1 MEAKKQAFIAKLH
14 ELFQINNGL
23 DFGIYRIINEKKSD
37 IETYINNT
45 LPNKINKFLADL
57 QTVSVDNTAKINEL
71 ETKIKTLEELGGG
84 NADAVNKIADIKK
97 EIAQLQQA
105 SLSGN
110 TEEEIYDKLLT
121 FFSRYYDEGD
131 FISQRRYK
139 DGVYA
144 VPYSG
149 EEVKLHWANN
159 DQYYIK
165 TGENFK
171 DYTFNIEDNFN
182 ITFILTDAEIERDNN
197 KSDDKKV
204 YVLAEPSEDYEKP
217 IYVLENEDTTKAE
230 LFIRLSYRYGKD
242 IKQKESSE
250 AIINAVKQL
259 ENDNEISSNIKSK
272 IKNLFK
278 SRDEKDKNKESH
290 LEYHLNKYIAKN
302 SFDFFIHK
310 DLKKFLMQEL
320 DFYIKNEVIYL
331 QDLYGSIDSSDI
343 LIMNVKKAGVIQNIG
358 SEIITFLA
366 QLEDFQK
373 ELYLKKKFVTETNYC
388 ITLDKINEKYYDE
401 IIANKAQLE
410 EWKKLFAIDEIEGD
424 LHTKAFSDP
433 LSKDFLK
440 ENKYLVLDTAF
451 FSEEFKE
458 KIIAD
463 IENLDENIDGLLIHG
478 DNFQALNLMQEKYKE
493 QVQCVYI
500 DPPYNT
506 DNNDFNYK
514 DNYKHSSWLAMMNDR
529 LAKMK
534 QLMNDES
541 AFFSS
546 IDDNEV
552 SNLKILLSN
561 IFGSNNFLNTISVK
575 MKNIAGASGGGED
588 KKIKKNIEYLHVFT
602 NRYELFKPFKNIA
615 TYTVLSELLEY
626 YRENNI
632 SWKYTSILLNQ
643 GTKKYLCS
651 AFDSSGN
658 TIKIYEH
665 QNFIIESVNSLCKKE
680 CSSEYEIYKK
690 YYKQIFTTVLPQS
703 SIRPRV
709 IKAIS
714 ELGHSGEL
722 FSIEYIPKSGR
733 NKGNVYQQYYKGSKL
748 RLFAWLNDVTEMID
762 NDLYKKDI
770 QGTLWDFTGNI
781 NNLTK
786 EGDVYFPNGKK
797 PLSLVKRI
805 VEMQTLYD
813 SLILDFFAGSG
824 TTGHAVINL
833 NREDNGKRKYILV
846 EMGEYFDTVT
856 KPRIEKVIYSKD
868 WKDGK
873 PVSREGSSHI
883 FKYIRLESYED
894 TLNNVEFSKS
904 FDIDD
909 FLQNEYLTKYKI
921 KKETEGSSIYL
932 PAEVF
937 YNPFEF
943 QLKITRKNESRV
955 QKIDLIETFN
965 FLIGLKVNS
974 IYTKR
979 YNAEFKTMEHG
990 RLHADI
996 KLDNNGQY
1004 IFKIVEGSTL
1014 KGEKVLVIW
1023 RNIVGNINNNDDLNK
1038 NNAVLESVTL
1048 KNQIK
1053 PADSEYDI
1061 IYINCTNSLQ
1071 NFAKEG
1077 SYKVVLI
1084 EEVMKDKMFN
1094 GI

>member
-1 MEAKKQAFIAKLH
+1 MGAKQQAFIAKLH

-45 LPNKINKFLADL
+45 LPNKIDKFLKDL
-57 QTVSVDNTAKINEL
+57 QTVSADNTAKIKEL
-71 ETKIKTLEELGGG
+71 EIKIKTLEELGGG
-84 NADAVNKIADIKK
+84 NADAVKKIEDIKR
-97 EIAQLQQA
+97 EISQLQQA

-110 TEEEIYDKLLT
+110 IEEEIYDKLLT

-149 EEVKLHWANN
+149 EEVKLHWANH

-165 TGENFK
+165 TSENFK
-171 DYTFNIEDNFN
+171 DYTFNIEDDFN
-182 ITFILTDAEIERDNN
+182 VTFILTDAEIERDNN

-204 YVLAEPSEDYEKP
+204 YVLAEPSEEYEKP
-217 IYVLENEDTTKAE
+217 VYVLENEDKTQAE
-230 LFIRLSYRYGKD
+230 LFIRLSYKYGKD

-250 AIINAVKQL
+250 AIINEVKQL

-272 IKNLFK
+272 IGNLFK
-278 SRDEKDKNKESH
+278 SRNEQDKNKVSH

-331 QDLYGSIDSSDI
+331 QDLYGSKDNIKNLD
-343 LIMNVKKAGVIQNIG
+343 MYVKKASVIQNIG

-373 ELYLKKKFVTETNYC
+373 ALYLKKKFVTETNYC
-388 ITLDKINEKYYDE
+388 ITLDKIDKKYYDE
-401 IIANKAQLE
+401 IIANKAQIE
-410 EWKKLFAIDEIEGD
+410 EWKKLFAIDEIKSSTLTPAYDE
-424 LHTKAFSDP
+424 P
-433 LSKDFLK
+433 LSKEFLK
-440 ENKYLVLDTAF
+440 ENEQLVLDTAF

-506 DNNDFNYK
+506 ENRDFNYK
-514 DNYKHSSWLAMMNDR
+514 DNYKHSSWLAMMYDR
-529 LAKMK
+529 LEKVKELFNERSIIMTSISDVELHTLRSLMDKIFNENNFIADIIWNSTKSVTNTALISLAHTYNCVYANNK
-534 QLMNDES
+534 QYYVKHRNEFRLEENGEGFSNPDNDPRGPWKADPFQVGGWRPNQQYEIINPNTKEIYLPNEGCS
-541 AFFSS
+541 WKN
-546 IDDNEV
+546 DYEKYQELLKDNRIVFGVHGEAGPQRKRFLSEAIERGKV
-552 SNLKILLSN
+552 TTTLWNDIETTTNATTLLKN
-561 IFGSNNFLNTISVK
+561 IFNLSVFNN
-575 MKNIAGASGGGED
+575 
-588 KKIKKNIEYLHVFT
+588 
-602 NRYELFKPFKNIA
+602 P
-615 TYTVLSELLEY
+615 
-626 YRENNI
+626 
-632 SWKYTSILLNQ
+632 
-643 GTKKYLCS
+643 
-651 AFDSSGN
+651 
-658 TIKIYEH
+658 
-665 QNFIIESVNSLCKKE
+665 
-680 CSSEYEIYKK
+680 
-690 YYKQIFTTVLPQS
+690 
-703 SIRPRV
+703 
-709 IKAIS
+709 
-714 ELGHSGEL
+714 
-722 FSIEYIPKSGR
+722 
-733 NKGNVYQQYYKGSKL
+733 
-748 RLFAWLNDVTEMID
+748 
-762 NDLYKKDI
+762 
-770 QGTLWDFTGNI
+770 
-781 NNLTK
+781 
-786 EGDVYFPNGKK
+786 K
-797 PLSLVKRI
+797 PLSLINRF
-805 VEMQTLYD
+805 MQLSSD
-813 SLILDFFAGSG
+813 SSSLILDFFAGSG

-873 PVSREGSSHI
+873 PVSRDGSSHI

-894 TLNNVEFSKS
+894 TLNNVEFSKPLVV
-904 FDIDD
+904 DD

-921 KKETEGSSIYL
+921 SKEAEGSKIYL
-932 PAEVF
+932 PVEAI

-965 FLIGLKVNS
+965 FLTGLQVNN
-974 IYTKR
+974 IYTKK
-979 YNAEFKTMEHG
+979 YNAEFKTTDTG
-990 RLHADI
+990 RLEAKI
-996 KLDNNGQY
+996 KLDDNGAY

-1023 RNIVGNINNNDDLNK
+1023 RNIVGDISKNEDINK

-1077 SYKVVLI
+1077 SYKVALI

>member
-1 MEAKKQAFIAKLH
+1 MGVKQQAFIEKLH

-37 IETYINNT
+37 IENYINNT
-45 LPNKINKFLADL
+45 LPNKINKFLVDL
-57 QTVSVDNTAKINEL
+57 QTVSIDNTAKINEL

-97 EIAQLQQA
+97 EISQLQQA

-204 YVLAEPSEDYEKP
+204 YVLAEPSEEYEKP
-217 IYVLENEDTTKAE
+217 IYILENEDKTQAE
-230 LFIRLSYRYGKD
+230 FFIRLSYRKKHGKD
-242 IKQKESSE
+242 DTQSKSN
-250 AIINAVKQL
+250 IIIIDNIKQL
-259 ENDNEISSNIKSK
+259 ENNNEISSHIKSK
-272 IKNLFK
+272 IGNLFK
-278 SRDEKDKNKESH
+278 IRNEQDKDKDIYTKSH
-290 LEYHLNKYIAKN
+290 IGYHLNKYIAKN

-331 QDLYGSIDSSDI
+331 QDLYGSKDNIKNLD
-343 LIMNVKKAGVIQNIG
+343 MYVKKASVIQNIG

-401 IIANKAQLE
+401 IIANQAQIE
-410 EWKKLFAIDEIEGD
+410 EWKKLFAIDEIKGD
-424 LHTKAFSDP
+424 LHTKEYSEP
-433 LSKDFLK
+433 LSKEFLQ
-440 ENKYLVLDTAF
+440 ENEYLVLDTAF

-506 DNNDFNYK
+506 KNRDFNYK
-514 DNYKHSSWLAMMNDR
+514 DNYKHSSWLAMMYDR
-529 LAKMK
+529 LEKMK
-534 QLMNDES
+534 PLMNDD
-541 AFFSS
+541 AVFFSS
-546 IDDNEV
+546 IDDNELDVFKQILHKFLMEENFIAQFPWRKRTAKSDVPFGV
-552 SNLKILLSN
+552 SQDYEWILSYAVSKIFKAG
-561 IFGSNNFLNTISVK
+561 IFGKPRKYYETPDFPNRPWRIHELTTHRTSTERPKSFFTIINPKTNEEYPANPNATWRITEETFPKYMSENRIVFPGDYSFLNISKPVMRYWKDDDMKKAGDDFGKVAVSTKLPDTVGMSKDGTQEMVKLFNDKRFSFPKATSLIQFLVNISV
-575 MKNIAGASGGGED
+575 
-588 KKIKKNIEYLHVFT
+588 
-602 NRYELFKPFKNIA
+602 
-615 TYTVLSELLEY
+615 
-626 YRENNI
+626 NN
-632 SWKYTSILLNQ
+632 TD
-643 GTKKYLCS
+643 T
-651 AFDSSGN
+651 
-658 TIKIYEH
+658 
-665 QNFIIESVNSLCKKE
+665 
-680 CSSEYEIYKK
+680 
-690 YYKQIFTTVLPQS
+690 
-703 SIRPRV
+703 
-709 IKAIS
+709 
-714 ELGHSGEL
+714 
-722 FSIEYIPKSGR
+722 
-733 NKGNVYQQYYKGSKL
+733 
-748 RLFAWLNDVTEMID
+748 
-762 NDLYKKDI
+762 
-770 QGTLWDFTGNI
+770 
-781 NNLTK
+781 
-786 EGDVYFPNGKK
+786 
-797 PLSLVKRI
+797 
-805 VEMQTLYD
+805 
-813 SLILDFFAGSG
+813 ILDFFAGSG

-894 TLNNVEFSKS
+894 TLNNVEFSKPLV
-904 FDIDD
+904 IDD

-921 KKETEGSSIYL
+921 SKEAEGSKIYL
-932 PAEVF
+932 PAEIF

-943 QLKITRKNESRV
+943 QLKITRKNESRE

-965 FLIGLKVNS
+965 FLIGLHVNN
-974 IYTKR
+974 IYTKK
-979 YNAEFKTMEHG
+979 YNAEFKTIEHG
-990 RLHADI
+990 RLQADI
-996 KLDNNGQY
+996 KPDNNGQY

-1014 KGEKVLVIW
+1014 KREKVLVIW
-1023 RNIVGNINNNDDLNK
+1023 RNIVGDINNNDDINQ

-1077 SYKVVLI
+1077 SYKVALI

>member
-37 IETYINNT
+37 IETYIKKT
-45 LPNKINKFLADL
+45 LPEKISEFLAKLEETSPDNKNEIKKLEDEISAFEKLGNNAEALKQIEINRNKI
-57 QTVSVDNTAKINEL
+57 S
-71 ETKIKTLEELGGG
+71 
-84 NADAVNKIADIKK
+84 
-97 EIAQLQQA
+97 QLQQA
-105 SLSGN
+105 SLNGN

-149 EEVKLHWANN
+149 EEVKLHWANH

-182 ITFILTDAEIERDNN
+182 VTFILTDAEIERDNN

-204 YVLAEPSEDYEKP
+204 YVLAEPSEEYEKP
-217 IYVLENEDTTKAE
+217 IYILENEEKTRAE
-230 LFIRLSYRYGKD
+230 LFIRLSYKYGND

-250 AIINAVKQL
+250 AILNEVKLL
-259 ENDNEISSNIKSK
+259 ENDNDISSNIKSK
-272 IKNLFK
+272 IGNLFK
-278 SRDEKDKNKESH
+278 SRDEKDKNKVSH

-331 QDLYGSIDSSDI
+331 QDLYGSKDNIKNLD
-343 LIMNVKKAGVIQNIG
+343 MYVKKASVIQNIG

-366 QLEDFQK
+366 QQEDFQK

-388 ITLDKINEKYYDE
+388 ITLDKIDEKYYDE
-401 IIANKAQLE
+401 IITNQAQIE
-410 EWKKLFAIDEIEGD
+410 EWKKLFAIDEIKGD
-424 LHTKAFSDP
+424 LHTKEYSEP
-433 LSKDFLK
+433 LTKEFLQ
-440 ENKYLVLDTAF
+440 ENEYLVLDTAF

-463 IENLDENIDGLLIHG
+463 IENLDEKIDGLLIHG

-500 DPPYNT
+500 DPPYNAKSSEIL
-506 DNNDFNYK
+506 YK
-514 DNYKHSSWLAMMNDR
+514 NTFKHSAWLSMMFERIILSQFLLNDNFLFITAIDENEQEKLGLLFDYIFYNNKKACISIVHNPR
-529 LAKMK
+529 GQQGKNVSYLH
-534 QLMNDES
+534 ES
-541 AFFSS
+541 AYFIYPNDSIKYISNFKRNEIDRRNLRDSGTES
-546 IDDNEV
+546 DRNDAATCFYPFIVKNMEIVGIGDVPEDDFHPEKSNIILNDGSIQIWPIDDRGNE
-552 SNLKILLSN
+552 
-561 IFGSNNFLNTISVK
+561 
-575 MKNIAGASGGGED
+575 
-588 KKIKKNIEYLHVFT
+588 KKW
-602 NRYELFKPFKNIA
+602 RY
-615 TYTVLSELLEY
+615 
-626 YRENNI
+626 
-632 SWKYTSILLNQ
+632 
-643 GTKKYLCS
+643 
-651 AFDSSGN
+651 
-658 TIKIYEH
+658 
-665 QNFIIESVNSLCKKE
+665 SVNSIQSILSKLEVRQVRNKMQIIFNQDMGVMK
-680 CSSEYEIYKK
+680 SSWTDAKYDASEYGTKLL
-690 YYKQIFTTVLPQS
+690 QNIFST
-703 SIRPRV
+703 
-709 IKAIS
+709 
-714 ELGHSGEL
+714 
-722 FSIEYIPKSGR
+722 EYANNYAKNLYPKSIYTVYDAIFAYNLSS
-733 NKGNVYQQYYKGSKL
+733 NKVI
-748 RLFAWLNDVTEMID
+748 T
-762 NDLYKKDI
+762 
-770 QGTLWDFTGNI
+770 
-781 NNLTK
+781 
-786 EGDVYFPNGKK
+786 
-797 PLSLVKRI
+797 
-805 VEMQTLYD
+805 
-813 SLILDFFAGSG
+813 ILDFFAGSG

-894 TLNNVEFSKS
+894 TLNNVEFSKPLVV
-904 FDIDD
+904 DD

-921 KKETEGSSIYL
+921 QKEAENSKIYL
-932 PAEVF
+932 PAEAI

-965 FLIGLKVNS
+965 FLIGLQVNN
-974 IYTKR
+974 IYTKK
-979 YNAEFKTMEHG
+979 YNALFKTIDTG

-1023 RNIVGNINNNDDLNK
+1023 RNIVGDINNNDDLNK

-1053 PADSEYDI
+1053 PADSEYDV

-1077 SYKVVLI
+1077 SYKVALI
-1084 EEVMKDKMFN
+1084 EEIMKDKMFSN
-1094 GI
+1094 I

>member
-1 MEAKKQAFIAKLH
+1 MGAKQQAFIEKLH

-37 IETYINNT
+37 IENYINNT
-45 LPNKINKFLADL
+45 LPNKINEFLKNM
-57 QTVSVDNTAKINEL
+57 QTVSVDNTAKIKEL
-71 ETKIKTLEELGGG
+71 ETKIKNYEELGKSEE
-84 NADAVNKIADIKK
+84 VLKKIDEVRNQIS
-97 EIAQLQQA
+97 QLQQA

-110 TEEEIYDKLLT
+110 TEEEMYDKLLT

-149 EEVKLHWANN
+149 EEVKLHWANH

-171 DYTFNIEDNFN
+171 DYTFNIEDDFN
-182 ITFILTDAEIERDNN
+182 VTFILTDAEIERDNN

-204 YVLAEPSEDYEKP
+204 YVLAEASEEYEKP
-217 IYVLENEDTTKAE
+217 IYVLENEEKTRAE

-242 IKQKESSE
+242 VKQKESSE

-259 ENDNEISSNIKSK
+259 ENNNEISSHINSK
-272 IKNLFK
+272 IGNLFK
-278 SRDEKDKNKESH
+278 IRNEQDKDKDIYTKSH
-290 LEYHLNKYIAKN
+290 IGYHLNKYIAKN

-331 QDLYGSIDSSDI
+331 QDLYGSKDNIKNLD
-343 LIMNVKKAGVIQNIG
+343 MYVKKASVIQNIG

-401 IIANKAQLE
+401 IIANQAQIE
-410 EWKKLFAIDEIEGD
+410 EWKKLFAIDEIE
-424 LHTKAFSDP
+424 LSTLTPAYSEPLTKE
-433 LSKDFLK
+433 FLK
-440 ENKYLVLDTAF
+440 ANEYLVLDTAF

-506 DNNDFNYK
+506 KASEIIYKNGYK
-514 DNYKHSSWLAMMNDR
+514 DSSWLSLIYTRMELLNKLLINSSIITVAIDHAELYNLGKLLDYIYSYDNR
-529 LAKMK
+529 IAVVTVQHNPKGRN
-534 QLMNDES
+534 QAE
-541 AFFSS
+541 FFSENTEYLLFYS
-546 IDDNEV
+546 NNKKYAVFNDVAIDDDVKETFIEQDNVGKYRWEPYIRARSSWSKINRPDNWYPIYV
-552 SNLKILLSN
+552 SKDLTVITTEFRDDYYE
-561 IFGSNNFLNTISVK
+561 IYPETNNGQFSW
-575 MKNIAGASGGGED
+575 KNIKD
-588 KKIKKNIEYLHVFT
+588 TFN
-602 NRYELFKPFKNIA
+602 
-615 TYTVLSELLEY
+615 
-626 YRENNI
+626 
-632 SWKYTSILLNQ
+632 LLNIDNYF
-643 GTKKYLCS
+643 KAVKE
-651 AFDSSGN
+651 DN
-658 TIKIYEH
+658 TIKIYHKYREN
-665 QNFIIESVNSLCKKE
+665 QVLKNLWID
-680 CSSEYEIYKK
+680 KK
-690 YYKQIFTTVLPQS
+690 YQSEFNGTNLLKNLFSGNDIFSYPKSLYAV
-703 SIRPRV
+703 IDV
-709 IKAIS
+709 IK
-714 ELGHSGEL
+714 
-722 FSIEYIPKSGR
+722 
-733 NKGNVYQQYYKGSKL
+733 
-748 RLFAWLNDVTEMID
+748 
-762 NDLYKKDI
+762 
-770 QGTLWDFTGNI
+770 
-781 NNLTK
+781 
-786 EGDVYFPNGKK
+786 
-797 PLSLVKRI
+797 LSSFKNS
-805 VEMQTLYD
+805 Y
-813 SLILDFFAGSG
+813 ILDFFAGSG

-894 TLNNVEFSKS
+894 TLNNVEFSKPLV
-904 FDIDD
+904 IDD
-909 FLQNEYLTKYKI
+909 FLENEYLIKYKI
-921 KKETEGSSIYL
+921 SKEAEGSKIYL
-932 PAEVF
+932 PVEAI

-943 QLKITRKNESRV
+943 YLKITRKNESRE

-965 FLIGLKVNS
+965 FLTGLQVNN
-974 IYTKR
+974 IYTKK
-979 YNAEFKTMEHG
+979 YNAEFKTTDTG
-990 RLHADI
+990 RLEAKI
-996 KLDNNGQY
+996 KLDDNGAY
-1004 IFKIVEGSTL
+1004 IFKIVEGVTL

-1023 RNIVGNINNNDDLNK
+1023 RNIVGDINNNDDINQ

-1077 SYKVVLI
+1077 SYKVALI

>member
-97 EIAQLQQA
+97 EISQLQQA

-204 YVLAEPSEDYEKP
+204 YVLAEPSEEYEKP
-217 IYVLENEDTTKAE
+217 IYILENEDKTQAE
-230 LFIRLSYRYGKD
+230 LFIRLSYRKKHGKD
-242 IKQKESSE
+242 DTQSKSN
-250 AIINAVKQL
+250 IIIIDNIKQL

-272 IKNLFK
+272 IGNLFK
-278 SRDEKDKNKESH
+278 IRNEQNKDKDIYTKSH
-290 LEYHLNKYIAKN
+290 IGYHLNKFIAKN

-331 QDLYGSIDSSDI
+331 QDLYGSMDNIKTLD
-343 LIMNVKKAGVIQNIG
+343 MYVKKASVIQNIG

-373 ELYLKKKFVTETNYC
+373 ALYLKKKFVTETNYC
-388 ITLDKINEKYYDE
+388 ITLDKIDEKYYDE
-401 IIANKAQLE
+401 IIANQAQIE

-506 DNNDFNYK
+506 ENRDFNYK
-514 DNYKHSSWLAMMNDR
+514 DNYKHSSWLAMMYDR
-529 LAKMK
+529 LEKMK
-534 QLMNDES
+534 QLMNDK
-541 AFFSS
+541 AVFFSS
-546 IDDNEV
+546 IDDNEL
-552 SNLKILLSN
+552 SNLRKVGDTIFGEQSFVTSFLWTKTATPPGLSN
-561 IFGSNNFLNTISVK
+561 KCRKTVEFIECYESKLTNNRFFGSLLDGGDAPLLNTGNPIKELNFPKNSVKFIFLND
-575 MKNIAGASGGGED
+575 G
-588 KKIKKNIEYLHVFT
+588 
-602 NRYELFKPFKNIA
+602 
-615 TYTVLSELLEY
+615 
-626 YRENNI
+626 
-632 SWKYTSILLNQ
+632 
-643 GTKKYLCS
+643 
-651 AFDSSGN
+651 
-658 TIKIYEH
+658 
-665 QNFIIESVNSLCKKE
+665 II
-680 CSSEYEIYKK
+680 
-690 YYKQIFTTVLPQS
+690 
-703 SIRPRV
+703 
-709 IKAIS
+709 
-714 ELGHSGEL
+714 
-722 FSIEYIPKSGR
+722 
-733 NKGNVYQQYYKGSKL
+733 NKGNYEKVQLLDDVVLVDGYNYNSFRMSGEFKWSQPYLDNEVKL
-748 RLFAWLNDVTEMID
+748 GTYFIIKTNKMSIRFQRPINECSFKTPNNSLNIELERSVGI
-762 NDLYKKDI
+762 
-770 QGTLWDFTGNI
+770 GTNESAL
-781 NNLTK
+781 K
-786 EGDVYFPNGKK
+786 E
-797 PLSLVKRI
+797 
-805 VEMQTLYD
+805 LYD
-813 SLILDFFAGSG
+813 LKLHQDFSYPKPISLIKYLINMNTYIFSSSLILDFFAGSG

-894 TLNNVEFSKS
+894 TLNNVEFSKPLVV
-904 FDIDD
+904 DD

-921 KKETEGSSIYL
+921 QKEAENSKIYL

-965 FLIGLKVNS
+965 FLIGLQVNN
-974 IYTKR
+974 IYTKK
-979 YNAEFKTMEHG
+979 YNAEFKTIDTG
-990 RLHADI
+990 RLQADI
-996 KLDNNGQY
+996 KPDNNGQY

-1014 KGEKVLVIW
+1014 KREKVLVIW
-1023 RNIVGNINNNDDLNK
+1023 RNIVGDINNNDDLNK

-1077 SYKVVLI
+1077 SYKVALI

>member
-1 MEAKKQAFIAKLH
+1 MGAKQQAFIEKLH

-37 IETYINNT
+37 IENYINNT
-45 LPNKINKFLADL
+45 LPNKINEFLKSM
-57 QTVSVDNTAKINEL
+57 QTVSVDNTAKIKEL

-84 NADAVNKIADIKK
+84 NLDAVKKIEDIKS
-97 EIAQLQQA
+97 EISQLQQA

-149 EEVKLHWANN
+149 EEVKLHWANH

-182 ITFILTDAEIERDNN
+182 VTFILTDAEIERDNN

-204 YVLAEPSEDYEKP
+204 YVLAEASEEYEKP
-217 IYVLENEDTTKAE
+217 IYVLENEEKTRAE

-242 IKQKESSE
+242 VKQKESSE
-250 AIINAVKQL
+250 AIINTVKQL
-259 ENDNEISSNIKSK
+259 ENNNEISSHIKSK
-272 IKNLFK
+272 IGNLFEI
-278 SRDEKDKNKESH
+278 RNEQDKDKDIYTKSH
-290 LEYHLNKYIAKN
+290 IGYHLNKYIAKN

-331 QDLYGSIDSSDI
+331 QDLYGSMDNSSN
-343 LIMNVKKAGVIQNIG
+343 LVMNVKKASVIQNIG

-373 ELYLKKKFVTETNYC
+373 TLYLKKKFVTETNYC
-388 ITLDKINEKYYDE
+388 ITLDKIDKEYYKE
-401 IIANKAQLE
+401 IIENKAQIE
-410 EWKKLFAIDEIEGD
+410 EWKKLFAIDEIKGD
-424 LHTKAFSDP
+424 LHTKEYSEP
-433 LSKDFLK
+433 LTKEFLQ
-440 ENKYLVLDTAF
+440 ENEYLVLDTAF

-506 DNNDFNYK
+506 KNRDFNYK
-514 DNYKHSSWLAMMNDR
+514 DNYKHSSWLAMMYDR
-529 LAKMK
+529 LEKMK
-534 QLMNDES
+534 PLMNDE
-541 AFFSS
+541 AVFFSS
-546 IDDNEV
+546 IDDNELDFFKQILRKSFMEENFV
-552 SNLKILLSN
+552 AEFIWNSKQGIVGTSSNISKNHEYILCSAKNIINLNFAKITKYNNERKENLRQWGQADRRIDRPSMFYPIKMDDIEIFPIKEDGSEGRWRVGKETAVELLKNNELVYECKNNQYNIYRIFKENYTLIPYSTLLSN
-561 IFGSNNFLNTISVK
+561 IDTTAI
-575 MKNIAGASGGGED
+575 
-588 KKIKKNIEYLHVFT
+588 
-602 NRYELFKPFKNIA
+602 
-615 TYTVLSELLEY
+615 
-626 YRENNI
+626 
-632 SWKYTSILLNQ
+632 
-643 GTKKYLCS
+643 GTKTLKQLFNQSLFDYSKPASLID
-651 AFDSSGN
+651 FFLKLVNDSS
-658 TIKIYEH
+658 
-665 QNFIIESVNSLCKKE
+665 
-680 CSSEYEIYKK
+680 
-690 YYKQIFTTVLPQS
+690 
-703 SIRPRV
+703 
-709 IKAIS
+709 
-714 ELGHSGEL
+714 
-722 FSIEYIPKSGR
+722 
-733 NKGNVYQQYYKGSKL
+733 
-748 RLFAWLNDVTEMID
+748 
-762 NDLYKKDI
+762 
-770 QGTLWDFTGNI
+770 
-781 NNLTK
+781 
-786 EGDVYFPNGKK
+786 
-797 PLSLVKRI
+797 
-805 VEMQTLYD
+805 

-833 NREDNGKRKYILV
+833 NREDKENGKRKYILV

-894 TLNNVEFSKS
+894 TLNNVEFSKPLV
-904 FDIDD
+904 IDD
-909 FLQNEYLTKYKI
+909 FLENEYLTKYKI
-921 KKETEGSSIYL
+921 SKEAEGSKIYL
-932 PAEVF
+932 PAEIF

-943 QLKITRKNESRV
+943 HLKITRKNESRE

-965 FLIGLKVNS
+965 FLIGLHVNN
-974 IYTKR
+974 IYTKK

-990 RLHADI
+990 RLQADI
-996 KLDNNGQY
+996 TLNDNGQY
-1004 IFKIVEGSTL
+1004 IFKIVEGVTL

-1023 RNIVGNINNNDDLNK
+1023 RNIVGDINNNDDINQ

-1077 SYKVVLI
+1077 SYKVALI

>member
-97 EIAQLQQA
+97 EISQLQQA
-105 SLSGN
+105 SLNGN

-149 EEVKLHWANN
+149 EEVKLHWANH

-165 TGENFK
+165 SSENYR
-171 DYTFNIEDNFN
+171 DYSFDLNSCSVIFL
-182 ITFILTDAEIERDNN
+182 LTDAEVERDNN
-197 KSDDKKV
+197 KESKKKV
-204 YVLAEPSEDYEKP
+204 YVLIDENQDTNLKP
-217 IYVLENEDTTKAE
+217 IELIESIEEYIDENNEKHEKKKLTLIVRFVHKTQSDM
-230 LFIRLSYRYGKD
+230 D
-242 IKQKESSE
+242 QKK
-250 AIINAVKQL
+250 INA
-259 ENDNEISSNIKSK
+259 NIIQNIGSF
-272 IKNLFK
+272 IEHLGLSESEQSILAKN
-278 SRDEKDKNKESH
+278 
-290 LEYHLNKYIAKN
+290 LNKYIQINKA
-302 SFDFFIHK
+302 DFFIHK

-331 QDLYGSIDSSDI
+331 QDLYGSMDNIKTLD
-343 LIMNVKKAGVIQNIG
+343 MYVKKASVIQNIG

-373 ELYLKKKFVTETNYC
+373 ALYLKKKFVTETNYC
-388 ITLDKINEKYYDE
+388 ITLDKIDEKYYDE
-401 IIANKAQLE
+401 IIANQAQIE
-410 EWKKLFAIDEIEGD
+410 EWKKLFAIDEIKGD
-424 LHTKAFSDP
+424 LHTKEYSEP
-433 LSKDFLK
+433 LTKEFLQ
-440 ENKYLVLDTAF
+440 ENEYLVLDTAF

-463 IENLDENIDGLLIHG
+463 IENLDEKIDGLLIHG

-506 DNNDFNYK
+506 KNRDFNYK
-514 DNYKHSSWLAMMNDR
+514 DNYKHSSWLAMMYDR
-529 LAKMK
+529 LEKMK
-534 QLMNDES
+534 KLLNDKGV
-541 AFFSS
+541 FFSS
-546 IDDNEV
+546 IDEYEV
-552 SNLKILLSN
+552 INLGQLMS
-561 IFGSNNFLNTISVK
+561 FVFL
-575 MKNIAGASGGGED
+575 
-588 KKIKKNIEYLHVFT
+588 
-602 NRYELFKPFKNIA
+602 
-615 TYTVLSELLEY
+615 
-626 YRENNI
+626 ENNI
-632 SWKYTSILLNQ
+632 DILIWRKTGRQSNTKVIKRIKNTHEYVMLAYNNKEQTLFNKMKLLPDWKREKNNADNDPRGNWESGIICKNEDKSDKESENYYSIILPSGRTL
-643 GTKKYLCS
+643 TREFYFSKKEFEQKNIDGRIYYPRYGDGIPRLKIFENEEQEYY
-651 AFDSSGN
+651 FDSIMDRMGVFSDA
-658 TIKIYEH
+658 K
-665 QNFIIESVNSLCKKE
+665 Q
-680 CSSEYEIYKK
+680 EINNV
-690 YYKQIFTTVLPQS
+690 FND
-703 SIRPRV
+703 
-709 IKAIS
+709 
-714 ELGHSGEL
+714 EL
-722 FSIEYIPKSGR
+722 FDTPKLI
-733 NKGNVYQQYYKGSKL
+733 K
-748 RLFAWLNDVTEMID
+748 MIKE
-762 NDLYKKDI
+762 LVRI
-770 QGTLWDFTGNI
+770 SC
-781 NNLTK
+781 NNT
-786 EGDVYFPNGKK
+786 
-797 PLSLVKRI
+797 
-805 VEMQTLYD
+805 

-894 TLNNVEFSKS
+894 TLNNVEFSKPLVV
-904 FDIDD
+904 DD

-921 KKETEGSSIYL
+921 QKEAENSKIYL
-932 PAEVF
+932 PAEAI

-965 FLIGLKVNS
+965 FLIGLQVNN
-974 IYTKR
+974 IYTKK

-990 RLHADI
+990 RLQADI
-996 KLDNNGQY
+996 KPDNNGQY

-1014 KGEKVLVIW
+1014 KREKVLVIW

-1077 SYKVVLI
+1077 SYKVALI

>member
-1 MEAKKQAFIAKLH
+1 MGAKQQAFIEKLH

-37 IETYINNT
+37 IENYINNT
-45 LPNKINKFLADL
+45 LPNKINEFLKNM
-57 QTVSVDNTAKINEL
+57 QTVSVDNTAKIKEL
-71 ETKIKTLEELGGG
+71 ETKIKNYEELGKSEE
-84 NADAVNKIADIKK
+84 VLKKIDEVRNQIS
-97 EIAQLQQA
+97 QLQQA

-110 TEEEIYDKLLT
+110 TEEEMYDKLLT

-149 EEVKLHWANN
+149 EEVKLHWANH

-171 DYTFNIEDNFN
+171 DYTFNIEDDFN
-182 ITFILTDAEIERDNN
+182 VTFILTDAEIERDNN

-204 YVLAEPSEDYEKP
+204 YVLAEASEEYEKP
-217 IYVLENEDTTKAE
+217 IYVLENEEKTRAE

-242 IKQKESSE
+242 VKQKESSE

-259 ENDNEISSNIKSK
+259 ENNNEISSHIKSK
-272 IKNLFK
+272 IGNLFK
-278 SRDEKDKNKESH
+278 IRNEQDKDKDIYTKSH
-290 LEYHLNKYIAKN
+290 IGYHLNKYIAKN

-331 QDLYGSIDSSDI
+331 QDLYGSKDNIKNLD
-343 LIMNVKKAGVIQNIG
+343 MYVKKASVIQNIG

-401 IIANKAQLE
+401 IIANQAQIE
-410 EWKKLFAIDEIEGD
+410 EWKKLFAIDEIE
-424 LHTKAFSDP
+424 LSTLTPAYSEPLTKE
-433 LSKDFLK
+433 FLK
-440 ENKYLVLDTAF
+440 ANEYLVLDTAF

-506 DNNDFNYK
+506 KASEIIYKNGYK
-514 DNYKHSSWLAMMNDR
+514 DSSWLSLIYTRMELLNKLLINSSIITVAIDHAELYNLGKLLDYIYSYDNR
-529 LAKMK
+529 IAVVTVQHNPKGRN
-534 QLMNDES
+534 QAE
-541 AFFSS
+541 FFSENTEYLLFYS
-546 IDDNEV
+546 NNKKYAVFNDVAIDDDVKETFIEQDNVGKYRWEPYIRARSSWSKINRPDNWYPIYV
-552 SNLKILLSN
+552 SKDLTVITTEFRDDYYE
-561 IFGSNNFLNTISVK
+561 IYPETNNGQFSW
-575 MKNIAGASGGGED
+575 KNIKD
-588 KKIKKNIEYLHVFT
+588 TFN
-602 NRYELFKPFKNIA
+602 
-615 TYTVLSELLEY
+615 
-626 YRENNI
+626 
-632 SWKYTSILLNQ
+632 LLNIDNYF
-643 GTKKYLCS
+643 KAVKE
-651 AFDSSGN
+651 DN
-658 TIKIYEH
+658 TIKIYHKYREN
-665 QNFIIESVNSLCKKE
+665 QVLKNLWID
-680 CSSEYEIYKK
+680 KK
-690 YYKQIFTTVLPQS
+690 YQSEFNGTNLLKNLFSGNDIFSYPKSLYAV
-703 SIRPRV
+703 IDV
-709 IKAIS
+709 IK
-714 ELGHSGEL
+714 
-722 FSIEYIPKSGR
+722 
-733 NKGNVYQQYYKGSKL
+733 
-748 RLFAWLNDVTEMID
+748 
-762 NDLYKKDI
+762 
-770 QGTLWDFTGNI
+770 
-781 NNLTK
+781 
-786 EGDVYFPNGKK
+786 
-797 PLSLVKRI
+797 LSSFKNS
-805 VEMQTLYD
+805 Y
-813 SLILDFFAGSG
+813 ILDFFAGSG

-894 TLNNVEFSKS
+894 TLNNVEFSKPLV
-904 FDIDD
+904 IDD

-921 KKETEGSSIYL
+921 QKETEGSSIYL
-932 PAEVF
+932 PAEIF

-943 QLKITRKNESRV
+943 QLKITRKNESRE

-965 FLIGLKVNS
+965 FLIGLHVNN
-974 IYTKR
+974 IYTKK

-990 RLHADI
+990 KLQADI
-996 KLDNNGQY
+996 KPDNTGQY
-1004 IFKIVEGSTL
+1004 IFKIVEGVTL

-1023 RNIVGNINNNDDLNK
+1023 RNIVGDINNNDDINQ

-1077 SYKVVLI
+1077 SYKVALI

>member
-1 MEAKKQAFIAKLH
+1 M
-14 ELFQINNGL
+14 
-23 DFGIYRIINEKKSD
+23 
-37 IETYINNT
+37 
-45 LPNKINKFLADL
+45 
-57 QTVSVDNTAKINEL
+57 
-71 ETKIKTLEELGGG
+71 
-84 NADAVNKIADIKK
+84 
-97 EIAQLQQA
+97 
-105 SLSGN
+105 
-110 TEEEIYDKLLT
+110 
-121 FFSRYYDEGD
+121 
-131 FISQRRYK
+131 
-139 DGVYA
+139 
-144 VPYSG
+144 PYSG
-149 EEVKLHWANN
+149 EEVKLHWANH

-165 TGENFK
+165 TSENFK

-182 ITFILTDAEIERDNN
+182 VTFILTDAEIERDNN

-204 YVLAEPSEDYEKP
+204 YVLAEPSEEYEKP
-217 IYVLENEDTTKAE
+217 AYILENEDKTQAE
-230 LFIRLSYRYGKD
+230 LFIRLSYKYGKD

-250 AIINAVKQL
+250 AIINEVKQL
-259 ENDNEISSNIKSK
+259 ENNNEISSHINSK
-272 IKNLFK
+272 IGNLFK
-278 SRDEKDKNKESH
+278 IRNEQDKNKVSH

-331 QDLYGSIDSSDI
+331 QDLYGSMDNSSN
-343 LIMNVKKAGVIQNIG
+343 LVMNVKKANVIQNIG

-388 ITLDKINEKYYDE
+388 ITLDKIDERYYDE
-401 IIANKAQLE
+401 IISNKAQLE
-410 EWKKLFAIDEIEGD
+410 EWKKLFAIDEIEISTLTPAYD
-424 LHTKAFSDP
+424 EP
-433 LSKDFLK
+433 LSKEFLK
-440 ENKYLVLDTAF
+440 ANEYLVLDTAF

-506 DNNDFNYK
+506 KASEIIYKNGYK
-514 DNYKHSSWLAMMNDR
+514 DSSWLSLIYTRMELLNKLLINSSIITVAIDHAELYNLGKLLDYIYSYDNR
-529 LAKMK
+529 IAVVTVQHNPKGRN
-534 QLMNDES
+534 QAE
-541 AFFSS
+541 FFSENTEYLLFYS
-546 IDDNEV
+546 NNKKYAVFNDVAIDDDVKETFIEQDNVGKYRWEPYIRARSSWSKINRPDNWYPIYV
-552 SNLKILLSN
+552 SKDLTVITTEFRDDYYE
-561 IFGSNNFLNTISVK
+561 IYPETNNGQFSW
-575 MKNIAGASGGGED
+575 KNIKD
-588 KKIKKNIEYLHVFT
+588 TFN
-602 NRYELFKPFKNIA
+602 
-615 TYTVLSELLEY
+615 
-626 YRENNI
+626 
-632 SWKYTSILLNQ
+632 LLNIDNYF
-643 GTKKYLCS
+643 KAVKE
-651 AFDSSGN
+651 DN
-658 TIKIYEH
+658 TIKIYHKYREN
-665 QNFIIESVNSLCKKE
+665 QVLKNLWID
-680 CSSEYEIYKK
+680 KK
-690 YYKQIFTTVLPQS
+690 YQSEFNGTNLLKNLFSGNDIFSYPKSLYAV
-703 SIRPRV
+703 IDV
-709 IKAIS
+709 IK
-714 ELGHSGEL
+714 
-722 FSIEYIPKSGR
+722 
-733 NKGNVYQQYYKGSKL
+733 
-748 RLFAWLNDVTEMID
+748 
-762 NDLYKKDI
+762 
-770 QGTLWDFTGNI
+770 
-781 NNLTK
+781 
-786 EGDVYFPNGKK
+786 
-797 PLSLVKRI
+797 LSSFKNS
-805 VEMQTLYD
+805 Y
-813 SLILDFFAGSG
+813 ILDFFAGSG

-833 NREDNGKRKYILV
+833 NREDKENGKRKYILV

-894 TLNNVEFSKS
+894 TLNNVEFSKHLVV
-904 FDIDD
+904 DD

-965 FLIGLKVNS
+965 FLIGLQVNN
-974 IYTKR
+974 IYTKK
-979 YNAEFKTMEHG
+979 YNALFKTIDTG
-990 RLHADI
+990 RLQADI
-996 KLDNNGQY
+996 TLNDTGQY

-1077 SYKVVLI
+1077 SYKVALI

>member
-1 MEAKKQAFIAKLH
+1 MGAKQQAFIAKLH

-45 LPNKINKFLADL
+45 LPNKIDKFLKDL
-57 QTVSVDNTAKINEL
+57 QIVSVDNTAKINEL

-149 EEVKLHWANN
+149 EEVKLHWANH

-165 TGENFK
+165 TSENFK

-182 ITFILTDAEIERDNN
+182 VTFILTDAEIERDNN

-204 YVLAEPSEDYEKP
+204 YVLAEPSEEYEKP
-217 IYVLENEDTTKAE
+217 IYILENEDKTQVE
-230 LFIRLSYRYGKD
+230 LFIRLSYKYGKD

-250 AIINAVKQL
+250 AIINEVKQL

-272 IKNLFK
+272 IGNLFK
-278 SRDEKDKNKESH
+278 SRNEQDKNKVSH

-331 QDLYGSIDSSDI
+331 QDLYGSVDNSNN
-343 LIMNVKKAGVIQNIG
+343 LVMNVKKASVIQNIG

-388 ITLDKINEKYYDE
+388 ITLDKIDERYYDE
-401 IIANKAQLE
+401 IIANKAQIE
-410 EWKKLFAIDEIEGD
+410 EWKKLFAIDVIEISTLTPAYDE
-424 LHTKAFSDP
+424 P
-433 LSKDFLK
+433 LSKEFLK
-440 ENKYLVLDTAF
+440 ANKYLVLDTAF

-506 DNNDFNYK
+506 KNRDFNYK
-514 DNYKHSSWLAMMNDR
+514 DNYKHSSWLAMMYDR
-529 LAKMK
+529 LEKMK
-534 QLMNDES
+534 QLMNDE
-541 AFFSS
+541 AVFFSS
-546 IDDNEV
+546 IDDNEL
-552 SNLKILLSN
+552 SNFKLLNDTILLQENNIGLLKWKRKKQPSFLSN
-561 IFGSNNFLNTISVK
+561 H
-575 MKNIAGASGGGED
+575 IA
-588 KKIKKNIEYLHVFT
+588 KIIEYITIYGKNYTKVSKLSLESISDSTKKVI
-602 NRYELFKPFKNIA
+602 NISNPKSCRIFKKGVRVKSIENGIIKA
-615 TYTVLSELLEY
+615 GTYTVKTMSVEYKDDINVINGRSQNHVEVYANFSESQD
-626 YRENNI
+626 NI
-632 SWKYTSILLNQ
+632 DK
-643 GTKKYLCS
+643 
-651 AFDSSGN
+651 F
-658 TIKIYEH
+658 
-665 QNFIIESVNSLCKKE
+665 
-680 CSSEYEIYKK
+680 
-690 YYKQIFTTVLPQS
+690 
-703 SIRPRV
+703 
-709 IKAIS
+709 
-714 ELGHSGEL
+714 
-722 FSIEYIPKSGR
+722 
-733 NKGNVYQQYYKGSKL
+733 
-748 RLFAWLNDVTEMID
+748 ID
-762 NDLYKKDI
+762 NDLLFI
-770 QGTLWDFTGNI
+770 TI
-781 NNLTK
+781 NNSLRRDVSSEELTK
-786 EGDVYFPNGKK
+786 RKSITDLLLDDWGDNQESDKEILDLFYQRTFSYMK
-797 PLSLVKRI
+797 PAKLVFNLVKS
-805 VEMQTLYD
+805 TNLYD
-813 SLILDFFAGSG
+813 GYILDFFAGSG

-894 TLNNVEFSKS
+894 TLNNVEFSKPLVV
-904 FDIDD
+904 DD

-921 KKETEGSSIYL
+921 QKEAENSKIYL

-1014 KGEKVLVIW
+1014 KGEKVLVMW
-1023 RNIVGNINNNDDLNK
+1023 RNIVGDTSKNEDINK

-1053 PADSEYDI
+1053 TADSEYDI

-1077 SYKVVLI
+1077 SYKVALI

>member
-37 IETYINNT
+37 IETYIKKT

-97 EIAQLQQA
+97 EISQLQQA
-105 SLSGN
+105 SLRGN

-204 YVLAEPSEDYEKP
+204 YVLAEPSEEYEKP
-217 IYVLENEDTTKAE
+217 IYILENEDKTQAE
-230 LFIRLSYRYGKD
+230 LFIRLSYRKKHGKD
-242 IKQKESSE
+242 DTQSKSN
-250 AIINAVKQL
+250 IIIIDNIKQL

-272 IKNLFK
+272 IGNLFK
-278 SRDEKDKNKESH
+278 IRNEQNKDKDIYTKSH
-290 LEYHLNKYIAKN
+290 IGYHLNKFIAKN

-331 QDLYGSIDSSDI
+331 QDLYGSMDNIKTLD
-343 LIMNVKKAGVIQNIG
+343 MYVKKASVVQNIG

-373 ELYLKKKFVTETNYC
+373 ALYLKKKFVTETNYC
-388 ITLDKINEKYYDE
+388 ITLDKIDKKYYDE
-401 IIANKAQLE
+401 IIANKAQIE
-410 EWKKLFAIDEIEGD
+410 EWKKLFAIDEIKGD
-424 LHTKAFSDP
+424 LHTKEYIEP
-433 LSKDFLK
+433 LTTEFLK
-440 ENKYLVLDTAF
+440 ANEYLVLDTVF

-506 DNNDFNYK
+506 ENRDFNYK
-514 DNYKHSSWLAMMNDR
+514 DNYKHSSWLAMMYDR
-529 LAKMK
+529 LEKMK
-534 QLMNDES
+534 QLMNDK
-541 AFFSS
+541 AVFFSS
-546 IDDNEV
+546 IDDNEL
-552 SNLKILLSN
+552 SNLRKVGDTIFGEQSFVTSFLWTKTATPPGLSN
-561 IFGSNNFLNTISVK
+561 KCRKTVEFIECYESKLTNNRFFGSLLDGGDAPLLNTGNPIKELNFPKNSVKFIFLND
-575 MKNIAGASGGGED
+575 G
-588 KKIKKNIEYLHVFT
+588 
-602 NRYELFKPFKNIA
+602 
-615 TYTVLSELLEY
+615 
-626 YRENNI
+626 
-632 SWKYTSILLNQ
+632 
-643 GTKKYLCS
+643 
-651 AFDSSGN
+651 
-658 TIKIYEH
+658 
-665 QNFIIESVNSLCKKE
+665 II
-680 CSSEYEIYKK
+680 
-690 YYKQIFTTVLPQS
+690 
-703 SIRPRV
+703 
-709 IKAIS
+709 
-714 ELGHSGEL
+714 
-722 FSIEYIPKSGR
+722 
-733 NKGNVYQQYYKGSKL
+733 NKGNYEKVQLLDDVVLVDGYNYNSFRMSGEFKWSQPYLDNEVKL
-748 RLFAWLNDVTEMID
+748 GTYFIIKTNKMSIRFQRPINECSFKTPNNSLNIELERSVGI
-762 NDLYKKDI
+762 
-770 QGTLWDFTGNI
+770 GTNESAL
-781 NNLTK
+781 K
-786 EGDVYFPNGKK
+786 E
-797 PLSLVKRI
+797 
-805 VEMQTLYD
+805 LYD
-813 SLILDFFAGSG
+813 LKLHQDFSYPKPISLIKYLINMNTYIFSSSFILDFFAGSG

-873 PVSREGSSHI
+873 PVSRDGSSHI

-894 TLNNVEFSKS
+894 TLNNVEFSKPLVV
-904 FDIDD
+904 DD
-909 FLQNEYLTKYKI
+909 FLENEYLTKYKI
-921 KKETEGSSIYL
+921 SKEAEGSKIYL
-932 PAEVF
+932 PVEAI

-943 QLKITRKNESRV
+943 YLKITRKNESRE

-965 FLIGLKVNS
+965 FLTGLQVNN
-974 IYTKR
+974 IYTKK
-979 YNAEFKTMEHG
+979 YNALFKTIDTG
-990 RLHADI
+990 RLQADI
-996 KLDNNGQY
+996 KPDNNGQY

-1077 SYKVVLI
+1077 SYKVALI

>member
-1 MEAKKQAFIAKLH
+1 M
-14 ELFQINNGL
+14 
-23 DFGIYRIINEKKSD
+23 
-37 IETYINNT
+37 
-45 LPNKINKFLADL
+45 
-57 QTVSVDNTAKINEL
+57 
-71 ETKIKTLEELGGG
+71 
-84 NADAVNKIADIKK
+84 
-97 EIAQLQQA
+97 
-105 SLSGN
+105 
-110 TEEEIYDKLLT
+110 
-121 FFSRYYDEGD
+121 
-131 FISQRRYK
+131 
-139 DGVYA
+139 
-144 VPYSG
+144 PYSG
-149 EEVKLHWANN
+149 EEVKLHWANH

-171 DYTFNIEDNFN
+171 DYTFNIEDDFN
-182 ITFILTDAEIERDNN
+182 VTFILTDAEIERDNN

-204 YVLAEPSEDYEKP
+204 YVLAEASEEYEKP
-217 IYVLENEDTTKAE
+217 IYVLENEEKTRAE

-242 IKQKESSE
+242 VKQKESSE

-259 ENDNEISSNIKSK
+259 ENNNEISSHIKSK
-272 IKNLFK
+272 IGNLFK
-278 SRDEKDKNKESH
+278 IRNEQDKDKDIYTKSH
-290 LEYHLNKYIAKN
+290 IGYHLNKYIAKN

-331 QDLYGSIDSSDI
+331 QDLYGSKDNIKNLD
-343 LIMNVKKAGVIQNIG
+343 MYVKKASVIQNIG

-401 IIANKAQLE
+401 IIANQAQIE
-410 EWKKLFAIDEIEGD
+410 EWKKLFAIDEIKGD
-424 LHTKAFSDP
+424 LHTKEYSEP
-433 LSKDFLK
+433 LTKEFLK
-440 ENKYLVLDTAF
+440 ANEYLVLDTSF

-506 DNNDFNYK
+506 ENRDFNYK
-514 DNYKHSSWLAMMNDR
+514 DNYKHSSWLAMMYDR
-529 LAKMK
+529 LEKMK
-534 QLMNDES
+534 QLMNDK
-541 AFFSS
+541 AVFFSS
-546 IDDNEV
+546 IDDNEL
-552 SNLKILLSN
+552 SNLRKVGDTIFGEQSFVTSFLWTKTATPPGLSN
-561 IFGSNNFLNTISVK
+561 KCRKTVEFIECYESKLTNNRFFGSLLDGGDAPLLNTGNPIKELNFPKNSVKFIFLND
-575 MKNIAGASGGGED
+575 G
-588 KKIKKNIEYLHVFT
+588 
-602 NRYELFKPFKNIA
+602 
-615 TYTVLSELLEY
+615 
-626 YRENNI
+626 
-632 SWKYTSILLNQ
+632 
-643 GTKKYLCS
+643 
-651 AFDSSGN
+651 
-658 TIKIYEH
+658 
-665 QNFIIESVNSLCKKE
+665 II
-680 CSSEYEIYKK
+680 
-690 YYKQIFTTVLPQS
+690 
-703 SIRPRV
+703 
-709 IKAIS
+709 
-714 ELGHSGEL
+714 
-722 FSIEYIPKSGR
+722 
-733 NKGNVYQQYYKGSKL
+733 NKGNYEKVQLLDDVVLVDGYNYNSFRMSGEFKWSQPYLDNEVKL
-748 RLFAWLNDVTEMID
+748 GTYFIIKTNKMSIRFQRPINECSFKTPNNSLNIELERSVGI
-762 NDLYKKDI
+762 
-770 QGTLWDFTGNI
+770 GTNESAL
-781 NNLTK
+781 K
-786 EGDVYFPNGKK
+786 E
-797 PLSLVKRI
+797 
-805 VEMQTLYD
+805 LYD
-813 SLILDFFAGSG
+813 LKLHQDFSYPKPISLIKYLINMNTYIFSSSLILDFFAGSG

-833 NREDNGKRKYILV
+833 NREDKENGKRKYILV

-894 TLNNVEFSKS
+894 TLNNVEFSKPLVV
-904 FDIDD
+904 DD

-921 KKETEGSSIYL
+921 QKEAENSKIYL

-965 FLIGLKVNS
+965 FLIGLQVNN
-974 IYTKR
+974 IYTKK
-979 YNAEFKTMEHG
+979 YNALFKTIDTG
-990 RLHADI
+990 RLQADI
-996 KLDNNGQY
+996 KPDNNGQY

-1023 RNIVGNINNNDDLNK
+1023 RNIVGDINNNDDLNK

-1077 SYKVVLI
+1077 SYKVALI

>member
-1 MEAKKQAFIAKLH
+1 M
-14 ELFQINNGL
+14 
-23 DFGIYRIINEKKSD
+23 
-37 IETYINNT
+37 
-45 LPNKINKFLADL
+45 
-57 QTVSVDNTAKINEL
+57 
-71 ETKIKTLEELGGG
+71 
-84 NADAVNKIADIKK
+84 
-97 EIAQLQQA
+97 
-105 SLSGN
+105 
-110 TEEEIYDKLLT
+110 
-121 FFSRYYDEGD
+121 
-131 FISQRRYK
+131 
-139 DGVYA
+139 
-144 VPYSG
+144 PYSG
-149 EEVKLHWANN
+149 EEVKLHWANH

-165 TGENFK
+165 TSENFK

-182 ITFILTDAEIERDNN
+182 VTFILTDAEIERDNN

-204 YVLAEPSEDYEKP
+204 YVLAEPSEEYEKP
-217 IYVLENEDTTKAE
+217 IYILENEDTTQAE
-230 LFIRLSYRYGKD
+230 LFIRLSYKYGKD

-250 AIINAVKQL
+250 AIINEVKQL

-272 IKNLFK
+272 IGNLFK
-278 SRDEKDKNKESH
+278 SRNEQDKNKVSH

-331 QDLYGSIDSSDI
+331 QDLYGSKDNIKNLD
-343 LIMNVKKAGVIQNIG
+343 MYVKKASVIQNIG

-388 ITLDKINEKYYDE
+388 ITLDKIDERYYDE
-401 IIANKAQLE
+401 IIANKAQIE
-410 EWKKLFAIDEIEGD
+410 EWKKLFAIDVIE
-424 LHTKAFSDP
+424 LSTLTPAYSDP
-433 LSKDFLK
+433 LTPEFLK
-440 ENKYLVLDTAF
+440 ENEYLVLDTAF

-506 DNNDFNYK
+506 KNRDFLYK

-534 QLMNDES
+534 QLMNEDGV
-541 AFFSS
+541 FFSS
-546 IDDNEV
+546 IDDNELDV
-552 SNLKILLSN
+552 FKQILRKLFMEENFVAEFIWNSKQGTVGTSSNISKSHEYILCCAKNILNLNFNKIIKHNTSRKENLRQWGQEDRRVDRPSMFYPITINGIEIFPIKEDGSEGRWRVGKEKADELLKNNELIYEFKNNQYNIYRIFNEHSTIMPYSTLLSD
-561 IFGSNNFLNTISVK
+561 IDTTAV
-575 MKNIAGASGGGED
+575 
-588 KKIKKNIEYLHVFT
+588 
-602 NRYELFKPFKNIA
+602 
-615 TYTVLSELLEY
+615 
-626 YRENNI
+626 
-632 SWKYTSILLNQ
+632 
-643 GTKKYLCS
+643 GTKTLKQLFNYS
-651 AFDSSGN
+651 VFDYSKPISLIDFFFNLINHSS
-658 TIKIYEH
+658 
-665 QNFIIESVNSLCKKE
+665 
-680 CSSEYEIYKK
+680 
-690 YYKQIFTTVLPQS
+690 
-703 SIRPRV
+703 
-709 IKAIS
+709 
-714 ELGHSGEL
+714 
-722 FSIEYIPKSGR
+722 
-733 NKGNVYQQYYKGSKL
+733 
-748 RLFAWLNDVTEMID
+748 
-762 NDLYKKDI
+762 
-770 QGTLWDFTGNI
+770 
-781 NNLTK
+781 
-786 EGDVYFPNGKK
+786 
-797 PLSLVKRI
+797 
-805 VEMQTLYD
+805 

-873 PVSREGSSHI
+873 PISREGSSHI

-965 FLIGLKVNS
+965 FLTGLKVNS

-996 KLDNNGQY
+996 KPDNNGQY

-1023 RNIVGNINNNDDLNK
+1023 RNIVGDISKNEDINK

-1077 SYKVVLI
+1077 SYKVALI

>member
-1 MEAKKQAFIAKLH
+1 M
-14 ELFQINNGL
+14 
-23 DFGIYRIINEKKSD
+23 
-37 IETYINNT
+37 
-45 LPNKINKFLADL
+45 
-57 QTVSVDNTAKINEL
+57 
-71 ETKIKTLEELGGG
+71 GGG
-84 NADAVNKIADIKK
+84 NLDAVKKIEDIKS
-97 EIAQLQQA
+97 EISQLQQS
-105 SLSGN
+105 SLGGN
-110 TEEEIYDKLLT
+110 IEEEIYDKLLT

-149 EEVKLHWANN
+149 EEVKLHWANH

-182 ITFILTDAEIERDNN
+182 VTFILTDAEIERDNN

-204 YVLAEPSEDYEKP
+204 YVLAEPSEEYEKP
-217 IYVLENEDTTKAE
+217 IYVLENEEKTRAE

-242 IKQKESSE
+242 VKQKESSE

-259 ENDNEISSNIKSK
+259 ENNNEISSHIKSK
-272 IKNLFK
+272 IGTLFK
-278 SRDEKDKNKESH
+278 IRNEQDKDIYTKSH
-290 LEYHLNKYIAKN
+290 IGYHLNKYIAKN

-331 QDLYGSIDSSDI
+331 QDLYGSKDNIKNLD
-343 LIMNVKKAGVIQNIG
+343 MYVKKASVIQNIG

-401 IIANKAQLE
+401 IIANNAQIE
-410 EWKKLFAIDEIEGD
+410 EWKKLFAIDEIE
-424 LHTKAFSDP
+424 LSTLTPAYSEPLTKE
-433 LSKDFLK
+433 FLK
-440 ENKYLVLDTAF
+440 ANEYLVLDTAF

-500 DPPYNT
+500 DPPYNAKSSEIL
-506 DNNDFNYK
+506 YK
-514 DNYKHSSWLAMMNDR
+514 NTFKHSAWLSMMFER
-529 LAKMK
+529 LMLTEKFISNRGGIIIAI
-534 QLMNDES
+534 DE
-541 AFFSS
+541 
-546 IDDNEV
+546 NEFV
-552 SNLKILLSN
+552 NLQQMI
-561 IFGSNNFLNTISVK
+561 SNNFDNLYSTCISIQH
-575 MKNIAGASGGGED
+575 NPAGIQGDNFSYSH
-588 KKIKKNIEYLHVFT
+588 EYAIFS
-602 NRYELFKPFKNIA
+602 FKNIPNIIGK
-615 TYTVLSELLEY
+615 TK
-626 YRENNI
+626 REQVTEEAFRDWGGTSSRTLAKNCFYPIFIKNDKIIGFGDVCSTDYHPIKSNI
-632 SWKYTSILLNQ
+632 NKEN
-643 GTKKYLCS
+643 G
-651 AFDSSGN
+651 
-658 TIKIYEH
+658 
-665 QNFIIESVNSLCKKE
+665 IIEVYPITDQGDEKKWVFSRESVEKIAQDLYVK
-680 CSSEYEIYKK
+680 CSNGIYSIYRTKTITSYK
-690 YYKQIFTTVLPQS
+690 TIWNDSRYYANI
-703 SIRPRV
+703 
-709 IKAIS
+709 
-714 ELGHSGEL
+714 
-722 FSIEYIPKSGR
+722 Y
-733 NKGNVYQQYYKGSKL
+733 GSKL
-748 RLFAWLNDVTEMID
+748 LNNFFGKNLFSFPKSIYTVQDC
-762 NDLYKKDI
+762 
-770 QGTLWDFTGNI
+770 I
-781 NNLTK
+781 NAFNS
-786 EGDVYFPNGKK
+786 V
-797 PLSLVKRI
+797 R
-805 VEMQTLYD
+805 QTN

-894 TLNNVEFSKS
+894 TLNNVEFSKPLV
-904 FDIDD
+904 IDD
-909 FLQNEYLTKYKI
+909 FLENEYLTKYKI
-921 KKETEGSSIYL
+921 SKEAEGSKIYL
-932 PAEVF
+932 PAEIF

-943 QLKITRKNESRV
+943 QLKITRKNESRE

-965 FLIGLKVNS
+965 FLIGLHVNN
-974 IYTKR
+974 IYTKK
-979 YNAEFKTMEHG
+979 YNAEFKTIDTG
-990 RLHADI
+990 RLEAKI
-996 KLDNNGQY
+996 KLDDNGAY
-1004 IFKIVEGSTL
+1004 IFKIVEGVTL

-1023 RNIVGNINNNDDLNK
+1023 RNIVGDINNNDDINQ

-1053 PADSEYDI
+1053 PVDSEYDI

-1077 SYKVVLI
+1077 SYKVALI

>member
-1 MEAKKQAFIAKLH
+1 MGAKQQAFIAKLH

-84 NADAVNKIADIKK
+84 NADVVNKIADIKK

-139 DGVYA
+139 DGVYT

-149 EEVKLHWANN
+149 EEVKLHWANH

-165 TGENFK
+165 TSENFK

-204 YVLAEPSEDYEKP
+204 YVLAEPSEEYEKSAY
-217 IYVLENEDTTKAE
+217 ILENEDKTQAE
-230 LFIRLSYRYGKD
+230 LFIRLSYKYGKD

-250 AIINAVKQL
+250 AIINEVKLL

-272 IKNLFK
+272 IGNLFK
-278 SRDEKDKNKESH
+278 IRDEKDKNKNKVSH

-331 QDLYGSIDSSDI
+331 QDLYGSMDNSSN
-343 LIMNVKKAGVIQNIG
+343 LVMNVKKANVIQNIG

-388 ITLDKINEKYYDE
+388 ITLDKIDEKYYDE
-401 IIANKAQLE
+401 IIANKAQIE
-410 EWKKLFAIDEIEGD
+410 EWKKLFAIDVIELSTLTPAYD
-424 LHTKAFSDP
+424 EP
-433 LSKDFLK
+433 LSKEFLK
-440 ENKYLVLDTAF
+440 ANKYLVLDTAL

-506 DNNDFNYK
+506 KASEIIYK
-514 DNYKHSSWLAMMNDR
+514 NGYKHSSWMSLMYAR
-529 LAKMK
+529 LEQAKR
-534 QLMNDES
+534 LLEFYGIICV
-541 AFFSS
+541 A
-546 IDDNEV
+546 IDDFEFNRLY
-552 SNLKILLSN
+552 NLLSN
-561 IFGSNNFLNTISVK
+561 IYSDENHLGTVSIRINPKGRITARKVSAVHEYAIYFGNSNYS
-575 MKNIAGASGGGED
+575 NIKKINENIED
-588 KKIKKNIEYLHVFT
+588 KSHNYKQDENGNWYLPINLRKQGVDSDARNSDGTYKERYYPIYYDPDNNIVSVTHKLPIQILPIDSKGLKRIWRRGKDVIESMFRDNKLWVKKVKDEYQVFFKFTGGLDGKMVSSIWYDAKYSASDYGTKILDNILGEREIFSYP
-602 NRYELFKPFKNIA
+602 KSP
-615 TYTVLSELLEY
+615 YTVMDSISAMSE
-626 YRENNI
+626 N
-632 SWKYTSILLNQ
+632 
-643 GTKKYLCS
+643 
-651 AFDSSGN
+651 SS
-658 TIKIYEH
+658 
-665 QNFIIESVNSLCKKE
+665 
-680 CSSEYEIYKK
+680 
-690 YYKQIFTTVLPQS
+690 
-703 SIRPRV
+703 
-709 IKAIS
+709 
-714 ELGHSGEL
+714 
-722 FSIEYIPKSGR
+722 
-733 NKGNVYQQYYKGSKL
+733 
-748 RLFAWLNDVTEMID
+748 
-762 NDLYKKDI
+762 
-770 QGTLWDFTGNI
+770 
-781 NNLTK
+781 
-786 EGDVYFPNGKK
+786 
-797 PLSLVKRI
+797 SLV
-805 VEMQTLYD
+805 
-813 SLILDFFAGSG
+813 LDFFAGSG

-894 TLNNVEFSKS
+894 TLNNVEFSNS

-909 FLQNEYLTKYKI
+909 FLQTEYLTKYKI

-965 FLIGLKVNS
+965 FLIGLQVNN
-974 IYTKR
+974 IYTKK
-979 YNAEFKTMEHG
+979 YNALFKTIDTG
-990 RLHADI
+990 RLQADI
-996 KLDNNGQY
+996 TLNDNGQY

-1023 RNIVGNINNNDDLNK
+1023 RNIVGDINNNDDLNK

-1053 PADSEYDI
+1053 PADNEYDI

-1071 NFAKEG
+1071 NFAKDG
-1077 SYKVVLI
+1077 GYKVALI

>member
-1 MEAKKQAFIAKLH
+1 MGAKQQAFIAKLH

-45 LPNKINKFLADL
+45 LPNKIDKFLKDL
-57 QTVSVDNTAKINEL
+57 QIVSVDNTAKINEL

-149 EEVKLHWANN
+149 EEVKLHWANH

-165 TGENFK
+165 TSENFK

-182 ITFILTDAEIERDNN
+182 VTFILTDAEIERDNN

-204 YVLAEPSEDYEKP
+204 YVLAEPSEEYEKP
-217 IYVLENEDTTKAE
+217 IYILENEDKTQVE
-230 LFIRLSYRYGKD
+230 LFIRLSYKYGKD

-250 AIINAVKQL
+250 AIINEVKQL

-272 IKNLFK
+272 IGNLFK
-278 SRDEKDKNKESH
+278 SRNEQDKNKVSH

-331 QDLYGSIDSSDI
+331 QDLYGSVDNSNN
-343 LIMNVKKAGVIQNIG
+343 LVMNVKKASVIQNIG

-388 ITLDKINEKYYDE
+388 ITLDKIDERYYDE
-401 IIANKAQLE
+401 IIANKAQIE
-410 EWKKLFAIDEIEGD
+410 EWKKLFAIDVIEISTLTPAYDE
-424 LHTKAFSDP
+424 P
-433 LSKDFLK
+433 LSKEFLK
-440 ENKYLVLDTAF
+440 ANKYLVLDTAF

-506 DNNDFNYK
+506 KNRDFNYK
-514 DNYKHSSWLAMMNDR
+514 DNYKHSSWLAMMYDR
-529 LAKMK
+529 LEKMK
-534 QLMNDES
+534 QLMNDE
-541 AFFSS
+541 AVFFSS
-546 IDDNEV
+546 IDDNEL
-552 SNLKILLSN
+552 SNFKLLNDTILLQENNIGLLKWKRKKQPSFLSN
-561 IFGSNNFLNTISVK
+561 H
-575 MKNIAGASGGGED
+575 IA
-588 KKIKKNIEYLHVFT
+588 KIIEYITIYGKNYTKVSKLSLESISDSTKKVI
-602 NRYELFKPFKNIA
+602 NISNPKSCRIFKKGVRVKSIENGIIKA
-615 TYTVLSELLEY
+615 GTYTVKTMSVEYKDDINVINGRSQNHVEVYANFSESQD
-626 YRENNI
+626 NI
-632 SWKYTSILLNQ
+632 DK
-643 GTKKYLCS
+643 
-651 AFDSSGN
+651 F
-658 TIKIYEH
+658 
-665 QNFIIESVNSLCKKE
+665 
-680 CSSEYEIYKK
+680 
-690 YYKQIFTTVLPQS
+690 
-703 SIRPRV
+703 
-709 IKAIS
+709 
-714 ELGHSGEL
+714 
-722 FSIEYIPKSGR
+722 
-733 NKGNVYQQYYKGSKL
+733 
-748 RLFAWLNDVTEMID
+748 ID
-762 NDLYKKDI
+762 NDLLFI
-770 QGTLWDFTGNI
+770 TI
-781 NNLTK
+781 NNSLRRDVSSEELTK
-786 EGDVYFPNGKK
+786 RKSITDLLLDDWGDNQESDKEILDLFYQRTFSYMK
-797 PLSLVKRI
+797 PAKLVFNLVKS
-805 VEMQTLYD
+805 TNLYD
-813 SLILDFFAGSG
+813 GYILDFFAGSG

-873 PVSREGSSHI
+873 PISREGSSHI

-921 KKETEGSSIYL
+921 QKEAENSKIYL

-1014 KGEKVLVIW
+1014 KGDKVLVIW
-1023 RNIVGNINNNDDLNK
+1023 RNIVGDINNNDDLNK

-1077 SYKVVLI
+1077 SYKVALI

>member
-1 MEAKKQAFIAKLH
+1 M
-14 ELFQINNGL
+14 
-23 DFGIYRIINEKKSD
+23 
-37 IETYINNT
+37 
-45 LPNKINKFLADL
+45 
-57 QTVSVDNTAKINEL
+57 
-71 ETKIKTLEELGGG
+71 
-84 NADAVNKIADIKK
+84 
-97 EIAQLQQA
+97 
-105 SLSGN
+105 
-110 TEEEIYDKLLT
+110 
-121 FFSRYYDEGD
+121 
-131 FISQRRYK
+131 
-139 DGVYA
+139 
-144 VPYSG
+144 PYSG
-149 EEVKLHWANN
+149 EEVKLHWANH

-182 ITFILTDAEIERDNN
+182 VTFILTDAEIERDNN

-204 YVLAEPSEDYEKP
+204 KVYVLAEPSEEYEKP
-217 IYVLENEDTTKAE
+217 VYVLENEDKTKAE
-230 LFIRLSYRYGKD
+230 LFIRLSYRKKHGKD
-242 IKQKESSE
+242 DTQSKSN
-250 AIINAVKQL
+250 IIIIDNIKQL

-272 IKNLFK
+272 IGNLFK
-278 SRDEKDKNKESH
+278 IRNEQNKDKDIYTKSH
-290 LEYHLNKYIAKN
+290 IGYHLNKFIAKN

-331 QDLYGSIDSSDI
+331 QDLYGSMDNSSN
-343 LIMNVKKAGVIQNIG
+343 LVMNVKKASVIQNIG

-373 ELYLKKKFVTETNYC
+373 ALYLKKKFVTETNYC

-401 IIANKAQLE
+401 IIANQAQIE

-424 LHTKAFSDP
+424 LHTKEYSEP
-433 LSKDFLK
+433 LTKEFLQ
-440 ENKYLVLDTAF
+440 ENEYLVLDTAF

-506 DNNDFNYK
+506 KNRDFNYK
-514 DNYKHSSWLAMMNDR
+514 DNYKHSSWLAMMYDR
-529 LAKMK
+529 LDKMK
-534 QLMNDES
+534 KLLNDKGV
-541 AFFSS
+541 FFSN

-552 SNLKILLSN
+552 NNLNLLCNKLFQGNYITQFIWKSKSGGANDSDHVAIDHEYILTYGKNKSNISKFTMSSDNVTTNYNLKDEIGEYALERLDKQSIKYSPSMDFVIKDKEGN
-561 IFGSNNFLNTISVK
+561 EYFLEHRDPKKPNATWRWSKERV
-575 MKNIAGASGGGED
+575 EEEFD
-588 KKIKKNIEYLHVFT
+588 KLV
-602 NRYELFKPFKNIA
+602 FKNGHV
-615 TYTVLSELLEY
+615 YTKNYKAEYAIVRSLLVDDSVGRTRTGKTDFQKLFNVSLFSAPKPVVL
-626 YRENNI
+626 I
-632 SWKYTSILLNQ
+632 SFLLN
-643 GTKKYLCS
+643 S
-651 AFDSSGN
+651 
-658 TIKIYEH
+658 IKE
-665 QNFIIESVNSLCKKE
+665 K
-680 CSSEYEIYKK
+680 
-690 YYKQIFTTVLPQS
+690 TT
-703 SIRPRV
+703 
-709 IKAIS
+709 
-714 ELGHSGEL
+714 
-722 FSIEYIPKSGR
+722 
-733 NKGNVYQQYYKGSKL
+733 
-748 RLFAWLNDVTEMID
+748 
-762 NDLYKKDI
+762 
-770 QGTLWDFTGNI
+770 
-781 NNLTK
+781 
-786 EGDVYFPNGKK
+786 
-797 PLSLVKRI
+797 
-805 VEMQTLYD
+805 
-813 SLILDFFAGSG
+813 ILDFFAGSG

-868 WKDGK
+868 WEDGK

-894 TLNNVEFSKS
+894 TLNNVEFSKPLVV
-904 FDIDD
+904 DD

-921 KKETEGSSIYL
+921 QKEAENSKIYL

-965 FLIGLKVNS
+965 FLIGLQVNN
-974 IYTKR
+974 IYTKK
-979 YNAEFKTMEHG
+979 YNAEFKTTDTG
-990 RLHADI
+990 RLQADI
-996 KLDNNGQY
+996 KPDNNGQY

-1023 RNIVGNINNNDDLNK
+1023 RNIVGDINNNDDLNK

-1077 SYKVVLI
+1077 SYKVALI

>member
-1 MEAKKQAFIAKLH
+1 M
-14 ELFQINNGL
+14 
-23 DFGIYRIINEKKSD
+23 
-37 IETYINNT
+37 
-45 LPNKINKFLADL
+45 
-57 QTVSVDNTAKINEL
+57 QTVSVDNTAKIKEL

-84 NADAVNKIADIKK
+84 NLDAVKKIEDIKS
-97 EIAQLQQA
+97 EISQLQQA

-149 EEVKLHWANN
+149 EEVKLHWANH

-171 DYTFNIEDNFN
+171 DYTFNIEDDFN
-182 ITFILTDAEIERDNN
+182 VTFILTDAEIERDNN

-204 YVLAEPSEDYEKP
+204 YVLAEPSEEYEKP
-217 IYVLENEDTTKAE
+217 IYVLENEEKTRAE

-242 IKQKESSE
+242 VKQKESSE

-259 ENDNEISSNIKSK
+259 ENNNEISSHIKSK
-272 IKNLFK
+272 IGNLFELRNEQDTNKDIYTK
-278 SRDEKDKNKESH
+278 SH
-290 LEYHLNKYIAKN
+290 IGYHLNKYIAKN

-331 QDLYGSIDSSDI
+331 QDLYGSKDNIKNLD
-343 LIMNVKKAGVIQNIG
+343 MYVKKASVIQNIV

-373 ELYLKKKFVTETNYC
+373 ALYLKKKFVTETNYC
-388 ITLDKINEKYYDE
+388 ITLDKIDKKYYDE
-401 IIANKAQLE
+401 IIANKAQIE
-410 EWKKLFAIDEIEGD
+410 EWKKLFAIDEIKGD
-424 LHTKAFSDP
+424 LHTKEYIEP
-433 LSKDFLK
+433 LTTEFLK
-440 ENKYLVLDTAF
+440 ANEYLVLDTAF

-506 DNNDFNYK
+506 ENRDFNYK
-514 DNYKHSSWLAMMNDR
+514 DNYKHSSWLAMMYDR
-529 LAKMK
+529 LEKMK
-534 QLMNDES
+534 QLMNDK
-541 AFFSS
+541 AVFFSS
-546 IDDNEV
+546 IDDNEL
-552 SNLKILLSN
+552 SNLRKVGDTIFGEQSFVTSFLWTKTATPPGLSN
-561 IFGSNNFLNTISVK
+561 KCRKTVEFIECYESKLTNNRFFGSLLDGGDAPLLNTGNPIKELNFPKNSVKFIFLND
-575 MKNIAGASGGGED
+575 G
-588 KKIKKNIEYLHVFT
+588 
-602 NRYELFKPFKNIA
+602 
-615 TYTVLSELLEY
+615 
-626 YRENNI
+626 
-632 SWKYTSILLNQ
+632 
-643 GTKKYLCS
+643 
-651 AFDSSGN
+651 
-658 TIKIYEH
+658 
-665 QNFIIESVNSLCKKE
+665 II
-680 CSSEYEIYKK
+680 
-690 YYKQIFTTVLPQS
+690 
-703 SIRPRV
+703 
-709 IKAIS
+709 
-714 ELGHSGEL
+714 
-722 FSIEYIPKSGR
+722 
-733 NKGNVYQQYYKGSKL
+733 NKGNYEKVQLLDDVVLVDGYNYNSFRMSGEFKWSQPYLDNEVKL
-748 RLFAWLNDVTEMID
+748 GTYFIIKTNKMSIRFQRPINECSFKTPNNSLNIELERSVGI
-762 NDLYKKDI
+762 
-770 QGTLWDFTGNI
+770 GTNESAL
-781 NNLTK
+781 K
-786 EGDVYFPNGKK
+786 E
-797 PLSLVKRI
+797 
-805 VEMQTLYD
+805 LYD
-813 SLILDFFAGSG
+813 LKLHQDFSYPKPISLIKYLINMNTYIFSSSLILDFFAGSG

-833 NREDNGKRKYILV
+833 NREDKENGKRKYILV

-894 TLNNVEFSKS
+894 TLNNVEFSKPLVV
-904 FDIDD
+904 DD

-921 KKETEGSSIYL
+921 QKEAENSKIYL

-965 FLIGLKVNS
+965 FLIGLQVNN
-974 IYTKR
+974 IYTKK
-979 YNAEFKTMEHG
+979 YNALFKTIDTG
-990 RLHADI
+990 RLQADI
-996 KLDNNGQY
+996 KPDNNGQY

-1023 RNIVGNINNNDDLNK
+1023 RNIVGDINNNDDLNK

-1053 PADSEYDI
+1053 PAESEYDI
-1061 IYINCTNSLQ
+1061 IYINGTNSLQ

-1077 SYKVVLI
+1077 SYKVALI

>member
-1 MEAKKQAFIAKLH
+1 M
-14 ELFQINNGL
+14 
-23 DFGIYRIINEKKSD
+23 
-37 IETYINNT
+37 
-45 LPNKINKFLADL
+45 
-57 QTVSVDNTAKINEL
+57 
-71 ETKIKTLEELGGG
+71 
-84 NADAVNKIADIKK
+84 
-97 EIAQLQQA
+97 
-105 SLSGN
+105 
-110 TEEEIYDKLLT
+110 
-121 FFSRYYDEGD
+121 
-131 FISQRRYK
+131 
-139 DGVYA
+139 
-144 VPYSG
+144 PYSG

-204 YVLAEPSEDYEKP
+204 YVLAEPSEEYEKP
-217 IYVLENEDTTKAE
+217 IYILENEDKTQAE
-230 LFIRLSYRYGKD
+230 LFIRLSYRKKHGKD
-242 IKQKESSE
+242 DTQSKSN
-250 AIINAVKQL
+250 IIIIDNIKQL

-272 IKNLFK
+272 IGNLFK
-278 SRDEKDKNKESH
+278 IRNEQNKDKDIYTKSH
-290 LEYHLNKYIAKN
+290 IGYHLNKFIAKN

-331 QDLYGSIDSSDI
+331 QDLYGSMDNIKTLD
-343 LIMNVKKAGVIQNIG
+343 MYVKKASVIQNIG

-373 ELYLKKKFVTETNYC
+373 ALYLKKKFVTETNYC
-388 ITLDKINEKYYDE
+388 ITLDKIDEKYYDE
-401 IIANKAQLE
+401 IIANQAQIE

-500 DPPYNT
+500 DPPYNSPSSEIQYK
-506 DNNDFNYK
+506 NNYK
-514 DNYKHSSWLAMMNDR
+514 DSSWITM
-529 LAKMK
+529 
-534 QLMNDES
+534 
-541 AFFSS
+541 
-546 IDDNEV
+546 
-552 SNLKILLSN
+552 LSN
-561 IFGSNNFLNTISVK
+561 KIDTSMKLLHKNSCYIIAIDKYEVHNLFYLLLQTFLNYDITAV
-575 MKNIAGASGGGED
+575 NVQHN
-588 KKIKKNIEYLHVFT
+588 KKGTQGDHFSYSHEYSFFV
-602 NRYELFKPFKNIA
+602 
-615 TYTVLSELLEY
+615 
-626 YRENNI
+626 
-632 SWKYTSILLNQ
+632 
-643 GTKKYLCS
+643 
-651 AFDSSGN
+651 
-658 TIKIYEH
+658 
-665 QNFIIESVNSLCKKE
+665 
-680 CSSEYEIYKK
+680 
-690 YYKQIFTTVLPQS
+690 
-703 SIRPRV
+703 
-709 IKAIS
+709 
-714 ELGHSGEL
+714 
-722 FSIEYIPKSGR
+722 IPKSYKIKNRELPREKWVYSSFR
-733 NKGNVYQQYYKGSKL
+733 NWGDESL
-748 RLFAWLNDVTEMID
+748 REDAANCFYPIYV
-762 NDLYKKDI
+762 
-770 QGTLWDFTGNI
+770 QGDKVIGY
-781 NNLTK
+781 
-786 EGDVYFPNGKK
+786 GDVVEDSFHPPMNVRAIHPIYMYTKNSNMDKILYNNFADGDIYEVYPVDINGIERKWRYAFQSVHSVLDYLKVRKDEYIQIDIPKITDTLKTMWLSDRYIASEFGTKLLTSIGINKSLFKFPK
-797 PLSLVKRI
+797 SI
-805 VEMQTLYD
+805 YTVED
-813 SLILDFFAGSG
+813 SIYATTDSSSIILDFFAGSG

-833 NREDNGKRKYILV
+833 NREDKENGKRKYILV

-873 PVSREGSSHI
+873 PISREGSSHI

-894 TLNNVEFSKS
+894 TLNNVKFTKLNVPDLLE
-904 FDIDD
+904 
-909 FLQNEYLTKYKI
+909 NEYVTKYKI
-921 KKETEGSSIYL
+921 QKEAENSKIYL

-965 FLIGLKVNS
+965 FLIGLQVNN
-974 IYTKR
+974 IYTKK
-979 YNAEFKTMEHG
+979 YNAEFKTIDTG
-990 RLHADI
+990 RLQADI
-996 KLDNNGQY
+996 KPDNNGQY

-1077 SYKVVLI
+1077 SYKVALI

>member
-1 MEAKKQAFIAKLH
+1 MAAKQQAFIEKLH

-37 IETYINNT
+37 IENYINNT
-45 LPNKINKFLADL
+45 LPNKINEFLKSM
-57 QTVSVDNTAKINEL
+57 QTVSVDNTAKIKEL

-84 NADAVNKIADIKK
+84 NLDAVKKIEDIKS
-97 EIAQLQQA
+97 EISQLQQA

-144 VPYSG
+144 VPYRG
-149 EEVKLHWANN
+149 EEVKLHWANH

-171 DYTFNIEDNFN
+171 DYTFNIEDDFN
-182 ITFILTDAEIERDNN
+182 VTFILTDAEIERDNN

-204 YVLAEPSEDYEKP
+204 YVLAEPSEEYEKP
-217 IYVLENEDTTKAE
+217 VYVLENEEKTRAE
-230 LFIRLSYRYGKD
+230 LFIRLSFRYGKD
-242 IKQKESSE
+242 VKQKESSE

-259 ENDNEISSNIKSK
+259 ENNNEISSHIKSK
-272 IKNLFK
+272 IGNLFK
-278 SRDEKDKNKESH
+278 IRNEQDKDKDIYTKSH
-290 LEYHLNKYIAKN
+290 IGYHLNKYIAKN

-331 QDLYGSIDSSDI
+331 QDLYGSKDNIKNLD
-343 LIMNVKKAGVIQNIG
+343 MYVKKASVIQNIG

-401 IIANKAQLE
+401 IIANQAQIE
-410 EWKKLFAIDEIEGD
+410 EWKKLFAIDEIKGD
-424 LHTKAFSDP
+424 LHTKEYSEP
-433 LSKDFLK
+433 LTKEFLK
-440 ENKYLVLDTAF
+440 ANEYLVLDTSF

-506 DNNDFNYK
+506 KASEIIYK
-514 DNYKHSSWLAMMNDR
+514 NGYKHSSWMCLMDTR
-529 LAKMK
+529 LEQAKRLLEFYGIICVAIDDFEFNRLYNLLNNIYSEENHLGTVSIRINPKGRITARKVSAVHEYAIFFGNSNYSNIKKINENIEDKSHNYK
-534 QLMNDES
+534 QDENGAWYLPINLRKQGVDS
-541 AFFSS
+541 DARNSDGSYKERYYPIYYDPDKNIISVTNKLPIEILPIDSKGLKRIWRRGKDVIESMFADNKLWIKKVKDEYQVFFKFTGGLDGKMVSS
-546 IDDNEV
+546 IWYDAKYSASDYGT
-552 SNLKILLSN
+552 KILDN
-561 IFGSNNFLNTISVK
+561 IL
-575 MKNIAGASGGGED
+575 GEREIFSYP
-588 KKIKKNIEYLHVFT
+588 KS
-602 NRYELFKPFKNIA
+602 P
-615 TYTVLSELLEY
+615 YTVMDSISAMSENLS
-626 YRENNI
+626 
-632 SWKYTSILLNQ
+632 
-643 GTKKYLCS
+643 
-651 AFDSSGN
+651 
-658 TIKIYEH
+658 
-665 QNFIIESVNSLCKKE
+665 
-680 CSSEYEIYKK
+680 
-690 YYKQIFTTVLPQS
+690 
-703 SIRPRV
+703 
-709 IKAIS
+709 
-714 ELGHSGEL
+714 
-722 FSIEYIPKSGR
+722 
-733 NKGNVYQQYYKGSKL
+733 
-748 RLFAWLNDVTEMID
+748 
-762 NDLYKKDI
+762 
-770 QGTLWDFTGNI
+770 
-781 NNLTK
+781 
-786 EGDVYFPNGKK
+786 
-797 PLSLVKRI
+797 
-805 VEMQTLYD
+805 

-894 TLNNVEFSKS
+894 TLNNVEFSKPLVV
-904 FDIDD
+904 DD

-921 KKETEGSSIYL
+921 QKEAENSKIYL

-965 FLIGLKVNS
+965 FLIGLQVNN
-974 IYTKR
+974 IYTKK
-979 YNAEFKTMEHG
+979 YNALFKTIDTG
-990 RLHADI
+990 RLQADI
-996 KLDNNGQY
+996 KPDNNGQY

-1023 RNIVGNINNNDDLNK
+1023 RNIVGDINNNDDLNK

-1077 SYKVVLI
+1077 SYKVALI

>member
-1 MEAKKQAFIAKLH
+1 MGAKQQAFIAKLH

-37 IETYINNT
+37 IETYIKKT
-45 LPNKINKFLADL
+45 LPEKISEFLADL
-57 QTVSVDNTAKINEL
+57 QTVSYDNTAKISEL
-71 ETKIKTLEELGGG
+71 EKSEEVLKKI
-84 NADAVNKIADIKK
+84 D
-97 EIAQLQQA
+97 EIRNQISQLQQPV
-105 SLSGN
+105 LNGN

-121 FFSRYYDEGD
+121 FFSRYYDKGD

-149 EEVKLHWANN
+149 EEVKLHWANH

-182 ITFILTDAEIERDNN
+182 VTFILTDAEIERDNN
-197 KSDDKKV
+197 KPDDKKVKV
-204 YVLAEPSEDYEKP
+204 YVLAEPSEEYEKP
-217 IYVLENEDTTKAE
+217 IYILENEDKTQAE
-230 LFIRLSYRYGKD
+230 LFIRLSYKYGKD

-250 AIINAVKQL
+250 AIINEVKQL

-272 IKNLFK
+272 IGNLFK
-278 SRDEKDKNKESH
+278 SRNGQDKNKVSH

-331 QDLYGSIDSSDI
+331 QDLYGSMDNSSN
-343 LIMNVKKAGVIQNIG
+343 LVMNVKKASVIQNIG

-373 ELYLKKKFVTETNYC
+373 VLYLKKKFVTETNYC
-388 ITLDKINEKYYDE
+388 ITLDKINEEYYDE
-401 IIANKAQLE
+401 IIANQAQIE
-410 EWKKLFAIDEIEGD
+410 EWKKLFAIDEIKGD
-424 LHTKAFSDP
+424 LHTKEYSEP
-433 LSKDFLK
+433 LTKEFLE
-440 ENKYLVLDTAF
+440 ENEYLVLDTAF

-500 DPPYNT
+500 DPPYNAKSSEIL
-506 DNNDFNYK
+506 YK
-514 DNYKHSSWLAMMNDR
+514 NTFKHSAWLSMMFERIILSQCLLNDDFLFITAIDENEQEKLGLLFDYIFYNNKKACISIVHNPRGQQGKNVSYLHESAYFIYPNDR
-529 LAKMK
+529 IKYISNFKRNEIDRRNLRDSGTESDR
-534 QLMNDES
+534 NDAATCFYPFIVKNMEIVGIGDVPEDDFHPEKS
-541 AFFSS
+541 NIILNDGSIQIWP
-546 IDDNEV
+546 IDDRGNE
-552 SNLKILLSN
+552 
-561 IFGSNNFLNTISVK
+561 
-575 MKNIAGASGGGED
+575 
-588 KKIKKNIEYLHVFT
+588 KKW
-602 NRYELFKPFKNIA
+602 RY
-615 TYTVLSELLEY
+615 
-626 YRENNI
+626 
-632 SWKYTSILLNQ
+632 
-643 GTKKYLCS
+643 
-651 AFDSSGN
+651 
-658 TIKIYEH
+658 
-665 QNFIIESVNSLCKKE
+665 SVNSIQSILSKLEVRQVRNKMQIIFNQDMGVMK
-680 CSSEYEIYKK
+680 SSWTDAKYDASEYGTKLL
-690 YYKQIFTTVLPQS
+690 QNIFST
-703 SIRPRV
+703 
-709 IKAIS
+709 
-714 ELGHSGEL
+714 
-722 FSIEYIPKSGR
+722 EYANNYAKNLYPKSIYTVYDAIFAYNLSS
-733 NKGNVYQQYYKGSKL
+733 NKVI
-748 RLFAWLNDVTEMID
+748 T
-762 NDLYKKDI
+762 
-770 QGTLWDFTGNI
+770 
-781 NNLTK
+781 
-786 EGDVYFPNGKK
+786 
-797 PLSLVKRI
+797 
-805 VEMQTLYD
+805 
-813 SLILDFFAGSG
+813 ILDFFAGSG

-833 NREDNGKRKYILV
+833 NREDKENGKRKYILV

-894 TLNNVEFSKS
+894 TLNNVEFSKPLVV
-904 FDIDD
+904 DD

-921 KKETEGSSIYL
+921 QKEAENSKIYL

-965 FLIGLKVNS
+965 FLIGLQVNN
-974 IYTKR
+974 IYTKK
-979 YNAEFKTMEHG
+979 YNAEFKTTDTG
-990 RLHADI
+990 RLQADI
-996 KLDNNGQY
+996 KPDNTGQY

-1023 RNIVGNINNNDDLNK
+1023 RNIVGDINNNDDLNK
-1038 NNAVLESVTL
+1038 NNAVLESVIF

-1053 PADSEYDI
+1053 PTDSEYDI

-1077 SYKVVLI
+1077 SYKVALI

>member
-1 MEAKKQAFIAKLH
+1 MGAKQQAFIAKLH

-149 EEVKLHWANN
+149 EEVKLHWANH

-165 TGENFK
+165 TSENFK

-182 ITFILTDAEIERDNN
+182 VTFILTDAEIERDNN

-204 YVLAEPSEDYEKP
+204 YVLAEPSEEYEKP
-217 IYVLENEDTTKAE
+217 IYILENEDKTQAE
-230 LFIRLSYRYGKD
+230 LFIRLSYKYGKD

-250 AIINAVKQL
+250 AIINEVKQL

-272 IKNLFK
+272 IGNLFK
-278 SRDEKDKNKESH
+278 SRNEQDKNKVSH

-331 QDLYGSIDSSDI
+331 QDLYGSVDNSNN
-343 LIMNVKKAGVIQNIG
+343 LVMNVKKASVIQNIG

-373 ELYLKKKFVTETNYC
+373 ALYLKKKFVTETNYC
-388 ITLDKINEKYYDE
+388 ITLDKIDERYYDE
-401 IIANKAQLE
+401 IIANKAQIE
-410 EWKKLFAIDEIEGD
+410 EWKKLFAIDVIEISTLTPAYDE
-424 LHTKAFSDP
+424 P
-433 LSKDFLK
+433 LSKEFLK
-440 ENKYLVLDTAF
+440 ENEYLVLDTAF

-506 DNNDFNYK
+506 KNRDFNYK
-514 DNYKHSSWLAMMNDR
+514 DNYKHSSWLAMMYDR
-529 LAKMK
+529 LEKMK
-534 QLMNDES
+534 QLMNDE
-541 AFFSS
+541 AVFFSS

-552 SNLKILLSN
+552 NNLKLLNDILLMQENNIGLLKWKRKKQPSFLSN
-561 IFGSNNFLNTISVK
+561 H
-575 MKNIAGASGGGED
+575 IA
-588 KKIKKNIEYLHVFT
+588 KIIEYITIYGKNYKKVSKLSLESISDSTKKVI
-602 NRYELFKPFKNIA
+602 NISNPKSCRIFKKGVRVKSIENGIIKA
-615 TYTVLSELLEY
+615 GTYTVKTMSVEYKDDINVINGRSQNHVEVYANFSESQD
-626 YRENNI
+626 NI
-632 SWKYTSILLNQ
+632 DK
-643 GTKKYLCS
+643 
-651 AFDSSGN
+651 F
-658 TIKIYEH
+658 
-665 QNFIIESVNSLCKKE
+665 
-680 CSSEYEIYKK
+680 
-690 YYKQIFTTVLPQS
+690 
-703 SIRPRV
+703 
-709 IKAIS
+709 
-714 ELGHSGEL
+714 
-722 FSIEYIPKSGR
+722 
-733 NKGNVYQQYYKGSKL
+733 
-748 RLFAWLNDVTEMID
+748 ID
-762 NDLYKKDI
+762 NDLLFI
-770 QGTLWDFTGNI
+770 TI
-781 NNLTK
+781 NNSLRRDVSSEELTK
-786 EGDVYFPNGKK
+786 RKSITDLLLDDWGDNQESDKEILDLFYQRTFSYMK
-797 PLSLVKRI
+797 PAKLVFNLVKS
-805 VEMQTLYD
+805 TNLYD
-813 SLILDFFAGSG
+813 GYILDFFAGSG

-894 TLNNVEFSKS
+894 TLNNVEFSKPLVV
-904 FDIDD
+904 DD

-921 KKETEGSSIYL
+921 QKEAENSKIYL

-1014 KGEKVLVIW
+1014 KGDKVLVMW
-1023 RNIVGNINNNDDLNK
+1023 RNIVGDTSKNEDINK

-1071 NFAKEG
+1071 NFAKEDG
-1077 SYKVVLI
+1077 YKVALI

>member
-1 MEAKKQAFIAKLH
+1 MGAKQQAFIEKLH

-37 IETYINNT
+37 IETYIKKT
-45 LPNKINKFLADL
+45 LPNKINNFLADL
-57 QTVSVDNTAKINEL
+57 QTVSVDNTTKINEL
-71 ETKIKTLEELGGG
+71 ETKIKTFQELGESEE
-84 NADAVNKIADIKK
+84 VLKKIDEIRNQ
-97 EIAQLQQA
+97 IAQLQQA
-105 SLSGN
+105 SLNGN

-149 EEVKLHWANN
+149 EEVKLHWANH

-204 YVLAEPSEDYEKP
+204 YVLAEPSEEYEKP
-217 IYVLENEDTTKAE
+217 IYILENEDKTQAE
-230 LFIRLSYRYGKD
+230 LFIRLSYKYGKD

-250 AIINAVKQL
+250 AILNEVKQL

-272 IKNLFK
+272 IGNLFK
-278 SRDEKDKNKESH
+278 SRNEQDKNKVSH

-331 QDLYGSIDSSDI
+331 QDLYGSMDNIKTLD
-343 LIMNVKKAGVIQNIG
+343 MYVKKANVIQNIG

-373 ELYLKKKFVTETNYC
+373 ALYLKKKFVTETNYC

-401 IIANKAQLE
+401 IIANKAQIE
-410 EWKKLFAIDEIEGD
+410 EWKKLFAIDEIKGD
-424 LHTKAFSDP
+424 LYTKEYSEP
-433 LSKDFLK
+433 LTKEFLQ
-440 ENKYLVLDTAF
+440 ENEYLVLDTAF

-506 DNNDFNYK
+506 KNRDFNYK
-514 DNYKHSSWLAMMNDR
+514 DNYKHSSWLAMMYDR
-529 LAKMK
+529 LEKMMP
-534 QLMNDES
+534 LMNDE
-541 AFFSS
+541 AVFFSS

-552 SNLKILLSN
+552 SNLKLLNDILLMQENNIGLLKWKRKKQPSFLSN
-561 IFGSNNFLNTISVK
+561 H
-575 MKNIAGASGGGED
+575 IA
-588 KKIKKNIEYLHVFT
+588 KIIEYITIYGKNYKKVGKLSLEPISDSTKKVI
-602 NRYELFKPFKNIA
+602 NISNPKSYRIFKKGVRVKSIENGIIKA
-615 TYTVLSELLEY
+615 GTYTVKTMSVEYKDDIYVTNGRSQNHVEVYANFSESQD
-626 YRENNI
+626 NI
-632 SWKYTSILLNQ
+632 DK
-643 GTKKYLCS
+643 
-651 AFDSSGN
+651 F
-658 TIKIYEH
+658 
-665 QNFIIESVNSLCKKE
+665 
-680 CSSEYEIYKK
+680 
-690 YYKQIFTTVLPQS
+690 
-703 SIRPRV
+703 
-709 IKAIS
+709 
-714 ELGHSGEL
+714 
-722 FSIEYIPKSGR
+722 
-733 NKGNVYQQYYKGSKL
+733 
-748 RLFAWLNDVTEMID
+748 ID
-762 NDLYKKDI
+762 NDLLFI
-770 QGTLWDFTGNI
+770 TV
-781 NNLTK
+781 NNSLRRDVSSEELTK
-786 EGDVYFPNGKK
+786 RKSITDLLIDDWGDNQESDKEILDLFYQRTFSYMK
-797 PLSLVKRI
+797 PVKLVFNLVKS
-805 VEMQTLYD
+805 TNLYD
-813 SLILDFFAGSG
+813 GYILDFFAGSG

-833 NREDNGKRKYILV
+833 NREDSGKRKYILV

-894 TLNNVEFSKS
+894 TLNNVEFSKPLVV
-904 FDIDD
+904 DD

-921 KKETEGSSIYL
+921 QKEAENSKIYL

-965 FLIGLKVNS
+965 FLIGLQVNN
-974 IYTKR
+974 IYTKK

-990 RLHADI
+990 RLQADI
-996 KLDNNGQY
+996 TLNDTGQY
-1004 IFKIVEGSTL
+1004 IFKIVEGATL

-1023 RNIVGNINNNDDLNK
+1023 RNIVGDINNNDDLNK

-1077 SYKVVLI
+1077 SYKVALI

>member
-1 MEAKKQAFIAKLH
+1 MGAKQQAFIAKLH

-45 LPNKINKFLADL
+45 LPNKIDKFLKDL
-57 QTVSVDNTAKINEL
+57 QTVSADNTAKIKEL
-71 ETKIKTLEELGGG
+71 ERKIKTLEELGGG
-84 NADAVNKIADIKK
+84 NADAVKKIADIKK
-97 EIAQLQQA
+97 EIDQLQQA

-121 FFSRYYDEGD
+121 FFSRYYDKGD

-182 ITFILTDAEIERDNN
+182 VTFILTDAEIERDNN

-204 YVLAEPSEDYEKP
+204 YVLAEPSEEYEKP
-217 IYVLENEDTTKAE
+217 IYILENEDKTQAE

-272 IKNLFK
+272 IGNLFK
-278 SRDEKDKNKESH
+278 SRNEQDKNKVSH

-343 LIMNVKKAGVIQNIG
+343 LIMNVKKASVIQNIG

-401 IIANKAQLE
+401 IIANQAQIE
-410 EWKKLFAIDEIEGD
+410 EWKKLFAIDEIKGD

-433 LSKDFLK
+433 LSKEFLK
-440 ENKYLVLDTAF
+440 ANEYLVLDTAF

-463 IENLDENIDGLLIHG
+463 IANLDENIDGLLIHG

-506 DNNDFNYK
+506 DNRDFNYK
-514 DNYKHSSWLAMMNDR
+514 DNYKHSSWLAMMYER
-529 LAKMK
+529 LEKMK
-534 QLMNDES
+534 TLMNEKGV
-541 AFFSS
+541 FFSS
-546 IDDNEV
+546 IDDNELT
-552 SNLKILLSN
+552 N
-561 IFGSNNFLNTISVK
+561 
-575 MKNIAGASGGGED
+575 MKNICEMIFSIPNFINIINIKSKASSGASGGGED
-588 KKIKKNIEYLHVFT
+588 LRLKKNIEYLLAFSATAMFEGFNSVYDEVELYKYIAIRKLMNKSFAYQQVLLNKGEEKYISSIKLGNGDSLDIFEVT
-602 NRYELFKPFKNIA
+602 NYNIGTVSEVAKN
-615 TYTVLSELLEY
+615 E
-626 YRENNI
+626 NI
-632 SWKYTSILLNQ
+632 SEEDVYQKY
-643 GTKKYLCS
+643 
-651 AFDSSGN
+651 
-658 TIKIYEH
+658 IKD
-665 QNFIIESVNSLCKKE
+665 
-680 CSSEYEIYKK
+680 
-690 YYKQIFTTVLPQS
+690 IFTTENAQT
-703 SIRPRV
+703 SIRDRV
-709 IKAIS
+709 KKEIHTKD
-714 ELGHSGEL
+714 GL
-722 FSIEYIPKSGR
+722 FSCYYIPTSGKHKGKKHNILFLGKTKR
-733 NKGNVYQQYYKGSKL
+733 LVSFLINTVDIKNNKL
-748 RLFAWLNDVTEMID
+748 I
-762 NDLYKKDI
+762 KKDKI
-770 QGTLWDFTGNI
+770 GTLWQDLSWSSI
-781 NNLTK
+781 SQ
-786 EGDVYFPNGKK
+786 EGDIAFNNGKK
-797 PLSLVKRI
+797 PVNLVKRVI
-805 VEMQTLYD
+805 QMTD
-813 SLILDFFAGSG
+813 SSLILDFFAGSG

-833 NREDNGKRKYILV
+833 NREDKENGKRKYILV

-868 WKDGK
+868 WRVGK

-894 TLNNVEFSKS
+894 TLNNVEFSKPLV
-904 FDIDD
+904 IDD
-909 FLQNEYLTKYKI
+909 FLENEYLIKYKI
-921 KKETEGSSIYL
+921 SKEAEGSKIYL
-932 PAEVF
+932 PAEIF

-943 QLKITRKNESRV
+943 YLKITRKNESRE

-965 FLIGLKVNS
+965 FLIGLQVNN
-974 IYTKR
+974 IYTKK
-979 YNAEFKTMEHG
+979 YNAEFKTIEHG
-990 RLHADI
+990 RLQAEI
-996 KLDNNGQY
+996 KPDNNGQY
-1004 IFKIVEGSTL
+1004 IFKIVEGVTL
-1014 KGEKVLVIW
+1014 KRKKVLVIW
-1023 RNIVGNINNNDDLNK
+1023 RNIVGDINNNDDINQ

-1077 SYKVVLI
+1077 SYKVALI

>member
-1 MEAKKQAFIAKLH
+1 MGAKQQAFIAKLH

-149 EEVKLHWANN
+149 EEVKLHWANH

-165 TGENFK
+165 TSENFK

-182 ITFILTDAEIERDNN
+182 VTFILTDAEIERDNN

-204 YVLAEPSEDYEKP
+204 YVLAEPSEEYEKP
-217 IYVLENEDTTKAE
+217 IYVLENEDTTQAE
-230 LFIRLSYRYGKD
+230 LFIRLSYKYGKD

-250 AIINAVKQL
+250 AIINEVKQL

-272 IKNLFK
+272 IGNLFK
-278 SRDEKDKNKESH
+278 SRNEQDKNKVSH

-331 QDLYGSIDSSDI
+331 QDLYGSVDNSNN
-343 LIMNVKKAGVIQNIG
+343 LVMNIKKASVIQNIG

-373 ELYLKKKFVTETNYC
+373 ALYLKKKFVTETNYC
-388 ITLDKINEKYYDE
+388 ITLDKIDERYYDE
-401 IIANKAQLE
+401 IIANKAQIE
-410 EWKKLFAIDEIEGD
+410 EWKKLFAIDVIEISTLTPAYDE
-424 LHTKAFSDP
+424 P
-433 LSKDFLK
+433 LSKEFLK
-440 ENKYLVLDTAF
+440 ENEYLVLDTAF

-506 DNNDFNYK
+506 KNRDFNYK
-514 DNYKHSSWLAMMNDR
+514 DNYKHSSWLAMMYDR
-529 LAKMK
+529 LEKMK
-534 QLMNDES
+534 QLMNDE
-541 AFFSS
+541 AVFFSS

-552 SNLKILLSN
+552 NNLKLLNDNIFGENNYIASVPRLASSQRPSQEKTISIVNDNILIYGTNKNKIEFRHVIKRDLSNVKQDSIGLYIEGDTSPILASATQGYSAGGDYDYLYNGKIYKPVDSKGNRRRWLWTKDRMDIANKLGILVETRTTLRVQNYINMEYEVGTNQMKPKESDLILSSSDFIDKEYTNDKGSILLSN
-561 IFGSNNFLNTISVK
+561 MGYDFTFPKPTALINLI
-575 MKNIAGASGGGED
+575 
-588 KKIKKNIEYLHVFT
+588 IKLI
-602 NRYELFKPFKNIA
+602 
-615 TYTVLSELLEY
+615 
-626 YRENNI
+626 
-632 SWKYTSILLNQ
+632 
-643 GTKKYLCS
+643 
-651 AFDSSGN
+651 
-658 TIKIYEH
+658 
-665 QNFIIESVNSLCKKE
+665 NS
-680 CSSEYEIYKK
+680 
-690 YYKQIFTTVLPQS
+690 S
-703 SIRPRV
+703 SI
-709 IKAIS
+709 
-714 ELGHSGEL
+714 
-722 FSIEYIPKSGR
+722 
-733 NKGNVYQQYYKGSKL
+733 
-748 RLFAWLNDVTEMID
+748 
-762 NDLYKKDI
+762 
-770 QGTLWDFTGNI
+770 
-781 NNLTK
+781 
-786 EGDVYFPNGKK
+786 
-797 PLSLVKRI
+797 
-805 VEMQTLYD
+805 
-813 SLILDFFAGSG
+813 ILDFFAGSG

-833 NREDNGKRKYILV
+833 NREDIENGKRKYILV

-894 TLNNVEFSKS
+894 TLNNVEFSKPLVV
-904 FDIDD
+904 DD

-921 KKETEGSSIYL
+921 QKEAENSKIYL

-996 KLDNNGQY
+996 KANNNGQY

-1023 RNIVGNINNNDDLNK
+1023 RNIVGDINNNDDLNK

-1077 SYKVVLI
+1077 GYKVALI

>member
-1 MEAKKQAFIAKLH
+1 M
-14 ELFQINNGL
+14 
-23 DFGIYRIINEKKSD
+23 
-37 IETYINNT
+37 
-45 LPNKINKFLADL
+45 
-57 QTVSVDNTAKINEL
+57 
-71 ETKIKTLEELGGG
+71 
-84 NADAVNKIADIKK
+84 
-97 EIAQLQQA
+97 
-105 SLSGN
+105 
-110 TEEEIYDKLLT
+110 
-121 FFSRYYDEGD
+121 
-131 FISQRRYK
+131 
-139 DGVYA
+139 
-144 VPYSG
+144 PYSG
-149 EEVKLHWANN
+149 EEVKLHWANH

-165 TGENFK
+165 TSENFK

-182 ITFILTDAEIERDNN
+182 VTFILTDAEIERDNN

-204 YVLAEPSEDYEKP
+204 YVLAEPSEEYEKP
-217 IYVLENEDTTKAE
+217 IYILENEDKTQAE
-230 LFIRLSYRYGKD
+230 LFIRLSYKYGKD

-250 AIINAVKQL
+250 AIINEVKQL

-272 IKNLFK
+272 IGNLFK
-278 SRDEKDKNKESH
+278 IRDEKDKNKNKVSH

-331 QDLYGSIDSSDI
+331 QDLYGSMDNSSN
-343 LIMNVKKAGVIQNIG
+343 LVMNVKKASVIQNIG

-388 ITLDKINEKYYDE
+388 ITLDKIDEKYYDE
-401 IIANKAQLE
+401 IIANKAQIE

-424 LHTKAFSDP
+424 LHTKEYSEP
-433 LSKDFLK
+433 LTKEFLQ
-440 ENKYLVLDTAF
+440 ENEYLVLDTAF

-506 DNNDFNYK
+506 KNRDFNYK
-514 DNYKHSSWLAMMNDR
+514 DNYKHSSWLAMMYDR
-529 LAKMK
+529 LEKMK
-534 QLMNDES
+534 QLMNDE
-541 AFFSS
+541 AVFFSS

-552 SNLKILLSN
+552 NNLKLLNDILLMQENNIGLLKWKRKKQPSFLSN
-561 IFGSNNFLNTISVK
+561 H
-575 MKNIAGASGGGED
+575 IA
-588 KKIKKNIEYLHVFT
+588 KIIEYITIYGKNYKKVSKLSLESISDSTKKVI
-602 NRYELFKPFKNIA
+602 NISNPKSCRIFKKGVRVKSIENGIIKA
-615 TYTVLSELLEY
+615 GTYTVKTMSVEYKDDINVTNGRSQNHVEVYANFSESQD
-626 YRENNI
+626 NI
-632 SWKYTSILLNQ
+632 DK
-643 GTKKYLCS
+643 
-651 AFDSSGN
+651 F
-658 TIKIYEH
+658 
-665 QNFIIESVNSLCKKE
+665 
-680 CSSEYEIYKK
+680 
-690 YYKQIFTTVLPQS
+690 
-703 SIRPRV
+703 
-709 IKAIS
+709 
-714 ELGHSGEL
+714 
-722 FSIEYIPKSGR
+722 
-733 NKGNVYQQYYKGSKL
+733 
-748 RLFAWLNDVTEMID
+748 ID
-762 NDLYKKDI
+762 NDLLFI
-770 QGTLWDFTGNI
+770 TI
-781 NNLTK
+781 NNSLRRDVSSEELTK
-786 EGDVYFPNGKK
+786 RKSITDLLLDDWGDNQESDKEILDLFYQRTFSYMK
-797 PLSLVKRI
+797 PAKLVFNLVKS
-805 VEMQTLYD
+805 TNLYD
-813 SLILDFFAGSG
+813 GYILDFFAGSG

-833 NREDNGKRKYILV
+833 NREDSGKRKYILV

-974 IYTKR
+974 IYTKK

-1023 RNIVGNINNNDDLNK
+1023 RNIVGDISKNEDINK

-1077 SYKVVLI
+1077 GYKVALI

>member
-1 MEAKKQAFIAKLH
+1 MAAKQQAFIEKLH

-37 IETYINNT
+37 IENYINNT
-45 LPNKINKFLADL
+45 LPNKINEFLKSM
-57 QTVSVDNTAKINEL
+57 QTVSVDNTAKIKEL

-84 NADAVNKIADIKK
+84 NLDAVKKIEDIKS
-97 EIAQLQQA
+97 EISQLQQA

-149 EEVKLHWANN
+149 EEVKLHWANH

-171 DYTFNIEDNFN
+171 DYTFNIEDDFN
-182 ITFILTDAEIERDNN
+182 VTFILTDAEIERDNN

-204 YVLAEPSEDYEKP
+204 YVLAEASEEYEKP
-217 IYVLENEDTTKAE
+217 IYVLENEEKTRAE

-242 IKQKESSE
+242 VKQKESSE

-259 ENDNEISSNIKSK
+259 ENNNEISSHIKSK
-272 IKNLFK
+272 IGNLFK
-278 SRDEKDKNKESH
+278 IRNEQDKDKDIYTKSH
-290 LEYHLNKYIAKN
+290 IGYHLNKYIAKN

-331 QDLYGSIDSSDI
+331 QDLYGSKDNIKNLD
-343 LIMNVKKAGVIQNIG
+343 MYVKKASVIQNIG

-401 IIANKAQLE
+401 IIANQAQIE
-410 EWKKLFAIDEIEGD
+410 EWKKLFAIDEIKGD
-424 LHTKAFSDP
+424 LHTKEYSEP
-433 LSKDFLK
+433 LTKEFLK
-440 ENKYLVLDTAF
+440 ANEYLVLDTSF

-506 DNNDFNYK
+506 KASEIIYK
-514 DNYKHSSWLAMMNDR
+514 NGYKHSSWMCLMDTR
-529 LAKMK
+529 LEQAKRLLEFYGIICVAIDDFEFNRLYNLLNNIYSEENHLGTVSIRINPKGRITARKVSAVHEYAIFFGNSNYSNIKKINENIEDKSHNYK
-534 QLMNDES
+534 QDENGAWYLPINLRKQGVDS
-541 AFFSS
+541 DARNSDGSYKERYYPIYYDPDKNIISVTNKLPIEILPIDSKGLKRIWRRGKDVIESMFADNKLWIKKVKDEYQVFFKFTGGLDGKMVSS
-546 IDDNEV
+546 IWYDAKYSASDYGT
-552 SNLKILLSN
+552 KILDN
-561 IFGSNNFLNTISVK
+561 IL
-575 MKNIAGASGGGED
+575 GEREIFSYP
-588 KKIKKNIEYLHVFT
+588 KS
-602 NRYELFKPFKNIA
+602 P
-615 TYTVLSELLEY
+615 YTVMDSISAMSENLS
-626 YRENNI
+626 
-632 SWKYTSILLNQ
+632 
-643 GTKKYLCS
+643 
-651 AFDSSGN
+651 
-658 TIKIYEH
+658 
-665 QNFIIESVNSLCKKE
+665 
-680 CSSEYEIYKK
+680 
-690 YYKQIFTTVLPQS
+690 
-703 SIRPRV
+703 
-709 IKAIS
+709 
-714 ELGHSGEL
+714 
-722 FSIEYIPKSGR
+722 
-733 NKGNVYQQYYKGSKL
+733 
-748 RLFAWLNDVTEMID
+748 
-762 NDLYKKDI
+762 
-770 QGTLWDFTGNI
+770 
-781 NNLTK
+781 
-786 EGDVYFPNGKK
+786 
-797 PLSLVKRI
+797 
-805 VEMQTLYD
+805 

-894 TLNNVEFSKS
+894 TLNNVEFSKPLV
-904 FDIDD
+904 IDD
-909 FLQNEYLTKYKI
+909 FLENEYLTKYKI
-921 KKETEGSSIYL
+921 SKEAEGSKIYL
-932 PAEVF
+932 PAEIF

-943 QLKITRKNESRV
+943 HLKITRKNESRE

-965 FLIGLKVNS
+965 FLTGLQVNN
-974 IYTKR
+974 IYTKK
-979 YNAEFKTMEHG
+979 YNAEFKTTDTG
-990 RLHADI
+990 RLEAKI
-996 KLDNNGQY
+996 KLDDNGAY
-1004 IFKIVEGSTL
+1004 IFKIVEGVTL

-1023 RNIVGNINNNDDLNK
+1023 RNIVGDINNNDDINQ

-1077 SYKVVLI
+1077 IYKVALI

>member
-1 MEAKKQAFIAKLH
+1 M
-14 ELFQINNGL
+14 
-23 DFGIYRIINEKKSD
+23 
-37 IETYINNT
+37 
-45 LPNKINKFLADL
+45 
-57 QTVSVDNTAKINEL
+57 
-71 ETKIKTLEELGGG
+71 
-84 NADAVNKIADIKK
+84 
-97 EIAQLQQA
+97 
-105 SLSGN
+105 
-110 TEEEIYDKLLT
+110 T

-149 EEVKLHWANN
+149 EEVKLYWANH

-182 ITFILTDAEIERDNN
+182 VTFILTDAEIERDNN

-217 IYVLENEDTTKAE
+217 VYVLENEEKTRAE

-250 AIINAVKQL
+250 AIINEVKQL

-272 IKNLFK
+272 IGNLFK
-278 SRDEKDKNKESH
+278 SRDEKDKNKNKVSH
-290 LEYHLNKYIAKN
+290 IEYHLNKYIAKN

-331 QDLYGSIDSSDI
+331 QDLYGSKDNIKNLD
-343 LIMNVKKAGVIQNIG
+343 MYVKKANVIQNIG

-401 IIANKAQLE
+401 IIANKAQIE
-410 EWKKLFAIDEIEGD
+410 EWKKLFAIDEIE
-424 LHTKAFSDP
+424 LSTLIPAYSEP
-433 LSKDFLK
+433 LTPEFLK
-440 ENKYLVLDTAF
+440 ANEYLVLDTAF

-500 DPPYNT
+500 DPPYNAKSSEIL
-506 DNNDFNYK
+506 YK
-514 DNYKHSSWLAMMNDR
+514 NTFKHSAWLSMMFERIILSQFLLNDNFLFITAIDENEQEKLGLLFDYIFYNNKKACISIVHNPR
-529 LAKMK
+529 GQQGKNVSYLHEFAYFIYP
-534 QLMNDES
+534 NDSIKYISNFKRNEIDRRNLRDSGTES
-541 AFFSS
+541 DRNDAATCFYPFIVKNMEIVGIGDVPEDDFHPEKSNIILNDGS
-546 IDDNEV
+546 IQIWPIDDRGNE
-552 SNLKILLSN
+552 
-561 IFGSNNFLNTISVK
+561 
-575 MKNIAGASGGGED
+575 
-588 KKIKKNIEYLHVFT
+588 KKW
-602 NRYELFKPFKNIA
+602 RY
-615 TYTVLSELLEY
+615 
-626 YRENNI
+626 
-632 SWKYTSILLNQ
+632 
-643 GTKKYLCS
+643 
-651 AFDSSGN
+651 
-658 TIKIYEH
+658 
-665 QNFIIESVNSLCKKE
+665 SVNSIQSILSKLEVRQVRNKMQIIFNQDMGVMK
-680 CSSEYEIYKK
+680 SSWTDAKYDASEYGTKLL
-690 YYKQIFTTVLPQS
+690 QNIFST
-703 SIRPRV
+703 
-709 IKAIS
+709 
-714 ELGHSGEL
+714 
-722 FSIEYIPKSGR
+722 EYANNYAKTLYPKSIYTVYDAIFAYNLSS
-733 NKGNVYQQYYKGSKL
+733 NKVI
-748 RLFAWLNDVTEMID
+748 T
-762 NDLYKKDI
+762 
-770 QGTLWDFTGNI
+770 
-781 NNLTK
+781 
-786 EGDVYFPNGKK
+786 
-797 PLSLVKRI
+797 
-805 VEMQTLYD
+805 
-813 SLILDFFAGSG
+813 ILDFFAGSG

-873 PVSREGSSHI
+873 PISREGSSHI

-894 TLNNVEFSKS
+894 TLNNVEFSKPLVV
-904 FDIDD
+904 DD
-909 FLQNEYLTKYKI
+909 FLENEYLTKYKI
-921 KKETEGSSIYL
+921 SKEAEGSKIYL
-932 PAEVF
+932 PVEAI

-943 QLKITRKNESRV
+943 YLKITRKNESRE

-965 FLIGLKVNS
+965 FLTGLQVNN
-974 IYTKR
+974 IYTKK
-979 YNAEFKTMEHG
+979 YNAEFKTTDTG
-990 RLHADI
+990 RLEAKI
-996 KLDNNGQY
+996 KLDDNGAY
-1004 IFKIVEGSTL
+1004 IFKIVEGVTL

-1023 RNIVGNINNNDDLNK
+1023 RNIVGDISKNEDINK

-1077 SYKVVLI
+1077 SYKVALI

>member
-1 MEAKKQAFIAKLH
+1 MAAKQQAFIEKLH

-37 IETYINNT
+37 IENYINNT
-45 LPNKINKFLADL
+45 LPNKINEFLKSM
-57 QTVSVDNTAKINEL
+57 QTVSVDNTAKIKEL

-84 NADAVNKIADIKK
+84 NLDAVKKIEDIKS
-97 EIAQLQQA
+97 EISQLQQA

-149 EEVKLHWANN
+149 EEVKLHWANH

-171 DYTFNIEDNFN
+171 DYTFNIEDDFN
-182 ITFILTDAEIERDNN
+182 VTFILTDAEIERDNN

-204 YVLAEPSEDYEKP
+204 YVLAEASEEYEKP
-217 IYVLENEDTTKAE
+217 IYVLENEEKTRAE

-242 IKQKESSE
+242 VKQKESSE

-259 ENDNEISSNIKSK
+259 ENNNEISSHIKSK
-272 IKNLFK
+272 IGNLFK
-278 SRDEKDKNKESH
+278 IRNEQDKDKDIYTKSH
-290 LEYHLNKYIAKN
+290 IGYHLNKYIAKN

-331 QDLYGSIDSSDI
+331 QDLYGSKDNIKNLD
-343 LIMNVKKAGVIQNIG
+343 MYVKKASVIQNIG

-401 IIANKAQLE
+401 IIANQAQIE
-410 EWKKLFAIDEIEGD
+410 EWKKLFAIDEIKGD
-424 LHTKAFSDP
+424 LHTKEYSEP
-433 LSKDFLK
+433 LTKEFLK
-440 ENKYLVLDTAF
+440 ANEYLVLDTSF

-506 DNNDFNYK
+506 ENRDFNYK
-514 DNYKHSSWLAMMNDR
+514 DNYKHSSWLAMMYDR
-529 LAKMK
+529 LEKMK
-534 QLMNDES
+534 QLMNDK
-541 AFFSS
+541 AVFFSS
-546 IDDNEV
+546 IDDNEL
-552 SNLKILLSN
+552 SNLRKVGDTIFGEQSFVTSFLWTKTATPPGLSN
-561 IFGSNNFLNTISVK
+561 KCRKTVEFIECYESKLTNNRFFGSLLDGGDAPLLNTGNPIKELNFPKNSVKFIFLND
-575 MKNIAGASGGGED
+575 G
-588 KKIKKNIEYLHVFT
+588 
-602 NRYELFKPFKNIA
+602 
-615 TYTVLSELLEY
+615 
-626 YRENNI
+626 
-632 SWKYTSILLNQ
+632 
-643 GTKKYLCS
+643 
-651 AFDSSGN
+651 
-658 TIKIYEH
+658 
-665 QNFIIESVNSLCKKE
+665 II
-680 CSSEYEIYKK
+680 
-690 YYKQIFTTVLPQS
+690 
-703 SIRPRV
+703 
-709 IKAIS
+709 
-714 ELGHSGEL
+714 
-722 FSIEYIPKSGR
+722 
-733 NKGNVYQQYYKGSKL
+733 NKGNYEKVQLLDDVVLVDGYNYNSFRMSGEFKWSQPYLDNEVKL
-748 RLFAWLNDVTEMID
+748 GTYFIIKTNKMSIRFQRPINECSFKTPNNSLNIELERSVGI
-762 NDLYKKDI
+762 
-770 QGTLWDFTGNI
+770 GTNESAL
-781 NNLTK
+781 K
-786 EGDVYFPNGKK
+786 E
-797 PLSLVKRI
+797 
-805 VEMQTLYD
+805 LYD
-813 SLILDFFAGSG
+813 LKLHQDFSYPKPISLIKYLINMNTYIFSSSLILDFFAGSG

-833 NREDNGKRKYILV
+833 NREDKENGKRKYILV

-894 TLNNVEFSKS
+894 TLNNVEFSKPLVV
-904 FDIDD
+904 DD

-921 KKETEGSSIYL
+921 QKEAENSKIYL

-965 FLIGLKVNS
+965 FLIGLQVNN
-974 IYTKR
+974 IYTKK
-979 YNAEFKTMEHG
+979 YNALFKTIDTG
-990 RLHADI
+990 RLQADI
-996 KLDNNGQY
+996 KPDNNGQY

-1023 RNIVGNINNNDDLNK
+1023 RNIVGDINNNDDLNK

-1053 PADSEYDI
+1053 PAESEYDI
-1061 IYINCTNSLQ
+1061 IYINGTNSLQ

-1077 SYKVVLI
+1077 SYKVALI